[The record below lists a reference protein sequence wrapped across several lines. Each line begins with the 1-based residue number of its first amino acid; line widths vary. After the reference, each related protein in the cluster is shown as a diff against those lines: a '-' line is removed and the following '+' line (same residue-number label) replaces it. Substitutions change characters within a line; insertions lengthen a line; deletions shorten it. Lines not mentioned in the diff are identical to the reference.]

1 MLILLDKN
9 KVKIA
14 ALTQLKDYYIK
25 EKINTE
31 EVLAFSLSFADEN
44 NNLIEEE
51 CYIETEE
58 QRYIVK
64 AIKNQ
69 STLSRYECKLDLEE
83 LKSKLHLEGFNSVT
97 LTVGETIR
105 LAIAGTGWSVE
116 DKEAPARKR
125 SLKLDATNALDII
138 NKAIKKFSCEIRF
151 NTKEKIIIV
160 KEKFGNNKGVYF
172 SDQLNLKAL
181 NTTSD
186 TLDFATRMYVRG
198 KDGLTFSDINNGK
211 DYVEDFSYSNKIINV
226 LWSDARY
233 TDKESMLEDAEL
245 KIKDICKP
253 KKSYDVD
260 ILDLA
265 SIHPEYSFLS
275 YGLGDEITLL
285 SSKDKFSDKQ
295 RIVELTRYPLEPEK
309 NNAIIANTQ
318 LSFEDLQKQAEETQE
333 VVDGFINED
342 GTING
347 SKVDGLPDAEFVIED
362 GSITANKI
370 AANAITTD
378 KLNAGAVTAE
388 KIDAGAI
395 NAGHISAGTITANS
409 AIIDDLAIGTAKIAN
424 GAITNAKIEDA
435 AIDSAKI
442 DKLAVNSAHIQNAA
456 IGTAKIEDAAIT
468 NAKIGKLA
476 VGEANIANA
485 SITDAKIKNLS
496 AEKITTGDLSTDR
509 LKANVIDAINAY
521 IGDATIDSAKIGNLD
536 AHKITTGDLSADRI
550 KAGVI
555 SAINLSTD
563 TATINSAKI
572 GDLEADKIT
581 TGDISTDR
589 MKANAINAVN
599 ATIGDAVISSAKIA
613 NLDASKITTGTLN
626 ADRIK
631 AGSIDVTKINSET
644 ISAIEVSA
652 GELVANKI
660 ASGEIKVGNANIVDG
675 TISGA
680 KIVKASI
687 SEAQIAKAT
696 ITDASIKSLNANK
709 ITAGKIDA
717 TKVNISSTS
726 GKLSIADN
734 TITIKDN
741 QATPKTRVQI
751 GLDARG
757 NYGIYVLNA
766 SGQAIF
772 DSEKG
777 VLAPEGLNSNVVT
790 TDKIK
795 DEAIGSSKLNV
806 DELFVGDNAFI
817 KSLKAV
823 EIDAANITT
832 GKISSER
839 LDINGLVSFD
849 ALDKTLQ
856 PIFDVQGDK
865 TYINGG
871 MIAANTIKADKIDLL
886 SGLTV
891 NGADGKPVFAIGKV
905 DGKDG
910 VGTVEIN
917 GWLHSSNYVKGKSGY
932 SINTDGTAEINQA
945 TIRGT
950 LDVLDA
956 GVTNTGTAATDVR
969 IWAGGSYEN
978 RASAKFR
985 VNKNGD
991 LYATNATLAGILY
1004 GEIESNNLHVKDSI
1018 LTIKDKVKLSETS
1031 CSFNTDVT
1039 INNKVKYSTGNNSL
1053 ELKDTNFMVNSA
1065 QASVSIDKSSGAYGG
1080 LNVIGCSQGHHVF
1093 RGSTASDKLGTL
1105 VIDAEGNQG
1114 QRGDFSFTR
1123 KNYAEKCK
1131 VDIDG
1136 DLTICEK
1143 INSTVQQIE
1152 MRSVK
1157 NSSWDGWGFYAN

>member
-1 MLILLDKN
+1 MYSVSPIYLN
-9 KVKIA
+9 K
-14 ALTQLKDYYIK
+14 IK
-25 EKINTE
+25 EPTRTVAIKVIIGDRILDNTE
-31 EVLAFSLSFADEN
+31 VQSLN
-44 NNLIEEE
+44 
-51 CYIETEE
+51 
-58 QRYIVK
+58 
-64 AIKNQ
+64 
-69 STLSRYECKLDLEE
+69 
-83 LKSKLHLEGFNSVT
+83 
-97 LTVGETIR
+97 
-105 LAIAGTGWSVE
+105 VE
-116 DKEAPARKR
+116 Y
-125 SLKLDATNALDII
+125 T
-138 NKAIKKFSCEIRF
+138 
-151 NTKEKIIIV
+151 
-160 KEKFGNNKGVYF
+160 FGNNGIPAIGGVTSSKLSLELLRIGNTPSYF
-172 SDQLNLKAL
+172 TTQTIKPFVAIDDGIGNLMWVPL
-181 NTTSD
+181 
-186 TLDFATRMYVRG
+186 G
-198 KDGLTFSDINNGK
+198 TFYPNPDSIKRTDNKVSIECFDII
-211 DYVEDFSYSNKIINV
+211 ESYSNVKYESGLKYPTSVTNVVNELKNKYKVIFKDVVLPNVNVKVLPTGSIRDVLMIIAELLTANCLVNRDNEIEFRSFNTVEFDLDTNNYIDFTLKSDSNIKISKLICKKGE
-226 LWSDARY
+226 DIFQYGDDTGA
-233 TDKESMLEDAEL
+233 TLEFENENISSNAEL
-245 KIKDICKP
+245 KVIYDRMFPFTYPSYDLKVQGMPHLECGDIIKLTD
-253 KKSYDVD
+253 KKSV
-260 ILDLA
+260 LR
-265 SIHPEYSFLS
+265 SIPIGVHKLSFNG
-275 YGLGDEITLL
+275 GLISNISANVPST
-285 SSKDKFSDKQ
+285 
-295 RIVELTRYPLEPEK
+295 
-309 NNAIIANTQ
+309 NNSVGSTGNKSISQTANTA
-318 LSFEDLQKQAEETQE
+318 L
-333 VVDGFINED
+333 INSIKANEILA
-342 GTING
+342 GN
-347 SKVDGLPDAEFVIED
+347 
-362 GSITANKI
+362 ITADNL
-370 AANAITTD
+370 AANCITAD
-378 KLNAGAVTAE
+378 
-388 KIDAGAI
+388 KIDAKAITADKIKAVVIEAI
-395 NAGHISAGTITANS
+395 NAS
-409 AIIDDLAIGTAKIAN
+409 
-424 GAITNAKIEDA
+424 IEEA
-435 AIDSAKI
+435 TIDSAKI
-442 DKLAVNSAHIQNAA
+442 DVAEIASIVAKDLVVGNAQITDLEA
-456 IGTAKIEDAAIT
+456 EKIKTGNLIADVMKANAIT
-468 NAKIGKLA
+468 AINLNASNATIDSAKIG
-476 VGEANIANA
+476 
-485 SITDAKIKNLS
+485 NLS
-496 AEKITTGDLSTDR
+496 ADKMAT
-509 LKANVIDAINAY
+509 NVIDAINAY

-536 AHKITTGDLSADRI
+536 ANKITTGDLSADRI

-599 ATIGDAVISSAKIA
+599 ATIGSAVISAAKIA
-613 NLDASKITTGTLN
+613 NLDASKITTGTLS

-631 AGSIDVTKINSET
+631 AGSIDATKINSET

-680 KIVKASI
+680 KIAKASI

-741 QATPKTRVQI
+741 QVTPRTRVQI

-772 DSEKG
+772 DSERG
-777 VLAPEGLNSNVVT
+777 ILAPEGLNSNVVT

-795 DEAIGSSKLNV
+795 DEAIGSSKLNI

-839 LDINGLVSFD
+839 LDVNGLVSFD

-1053 ELKDTNFMVNSA
+1053 ELKDTNFIVNSA

>member
-1 MLILLDKN
+1 MYSVSPIYLN
-9 KVKIA
+9 K
-14 ALTQLKDYYIK
+14 IK
-25 EKINTE
+25 EPTRTVAIKVIIGDRILDNTE
-31 EVLAFSLSFADEN
+31 VQSLN
-44 NNLIEEE
+44 
-51 CYIETEE
+51 
-58 QRYIVK
+58 
-64 AIKNQ
+64 
-69 STLSRYECKLDLEE
+69 
-83 LKSKLHLEGFNSVT
+83 
-97 LTVGETIR
+97 
-105 LAIAGTGWSVE
+105 VE
-116 DKEAPARKR
+116 Y
-125 SLKLDATNALDII
+125 T
-138 NKAIKKFSCEIRF
+138 
-151 NTKEKIIIV
+151 
-160 KEKFGNNKGVYF
+160 FGNNGIPAIGGVTSSKLSLELLRIGNTPSYF
-172 SDQLNLKAL
+172 TTQTIKPSVAIDDGIGNLMWVPL
-181 NTTSD
+181 
-186 TLDFATRMYVRG
+186 G
-198 KDGLTFSDINNGK
+198 TFYPNPDSIKRTDNKVSIECFDII
-211 DYVEDFSYSNKIINV
+211 ESYSNVKYESGLKYPTSVTNVVNELKNKYKVIFKDVVLPNVNVKVLPTGSIRDVLMIIAELLTANCLVNRDNEIEFRSFNTVEFDLDTNNYIDFTLKSDSNIKISKLICKKGE
-226 LWSDARY
+226 DIFQYGDDTGA
-233 TDKESMLEDAEL
+233 TLEFENENISSNAEL
-245 KIKDICKP
+245 KVIYDRMFPFTYPSYDLKVQGMPHLECGDIIKLTD
-253 KKSYDVD
+253 KKSV
-260 ILDLA
+260 LR
-265 SIHPEYSFLS
+265 SIPIGVHKLSFNG
-275 YGLGDEITLL
+275 GLISNISANVPST
-285 SSKDKFSDKQ
+285 
-295 RIVELTRYPLEPEK
+295 
-309 NNAIIANTQ
+309 NNSVGSTGNKSISQTANTA
-318 LSFEDLQKQAEETQE
+318 L
-333 VVDGFINED
+333 INSIKANEILA
-342 GTING
+342 GN
-347 SKVDGLPDAEFVIED
+347 
-362 GSITANKI
+362 ITADNL
-370 AANAITTD
+370 AANCITAD
-378 KLNAGAVTAE
+378 
-388 KIDAGAI
+388 KIDAKAITADKIKAVVIEAI
-395 NAGHISAGTITANS
+395 NAS
-409 AIIDDLAIGTAKIAN
+409 
-424 GAITNAKIEDA
+424 IEEA
-435 AIDSAKI
+435 TIDSAKI
-442 DKLAVNSAHIQNAA
+442 DVAEIASIVAKDLVVGNAQITDLEA
-456 IGTAKIEDAAIT
+456 EKIKTGNLIADVMKANAIT
-468 NAKIGKLA
+468 AINLNASNATIDSAKIG
-476 VGEANIANA
+476 
-485 SITDAKIKNLS
+485 NLS
-496 AEKITTGDLSTDR
+496 SDKMST
-509 LKANVIDAINAY
+509 NVIDAINAY

-572 GDLEADKIT
+572 GNLSADKIT

-631 AGSIDVTKINSET
+631 AGSIDATKINSET

-652 GELVANKI
+652 GKLVANKI

-680 KIVKASI
+680 KIAKASI

-772 DSEKG
+772 DSERG
-777 VLAPEGLNSNVVT
+777 ILAPEGLNSNVVT
-790 TDKIK
+790 TDKIR
-795 DEAIGSSKLNV
+795 DEAIGSSKLNI

-891 NGADGKPVFAIGKV
+891 NGVDGKPVFAIGKV
-905 DGKDG
+905 DGEDG
-910 VGTVEIN
+910 IGTVEIN

-956 GVTNTGTAATDVR
+956 GVTNTGTATTDVR

>member
-1 MLILLDKN
+1 MYSVSPIYLN
-9 KVKIA
+9 K
-14 ALTQLKDYYIK
+14 IK
-25 EKINTE
+25 EPTRTVAIKVIIGDRILDNTE
-31 EVLAFSLSFADEN
+31 VQSLN
-44 NNLIEEE
+44 
-51 CYIETEE
+51 
-58 QRYIVK
+58 
-64 AIKNQ
+64 
-69 STLSRYECKLDLEE
+69 
-83 LKSKLHLEGFNSVT
+83 
-97 LTVGETIR
+97 
-105 LAIAGTGWSVE
+105 VE
-116 DKEAPARKR
+116 Y
-125 SLKLDATNALDII
+125 T
-138 NKAIKKFSCEIRF
+138 
-151 NTKEKIIIV
+151 
-160 KEKFGNNKGVYF
+160 FGNNGIPAIGGVTSSKLSLELLRIGNTPSYF
-172 SDQLNLKAL
+172 TTQTIKPSVAIDDGIGNLMWVPL
-181 NTTSD
+181 
-186 TLDFATRMYVRG
+186 G
-198 KDGLTFSDINNGK
+198 TFYPNPDSIKRTDNKISIECFDII
-211 DYVEDFSYSNKIINV
+211 ESYSNVKYESGLKYPTSVTNVVNELKNKYKVIFKDAVLPNVNVKVLPTGSIRDVLMIIAELLTANCLVNRDNEIEFRSFNTVEFDLDTNNYIDFTLKSDSNIKISKLICKKGE
-226 LWSDARY
+226 DIFQYGDDTGA
-233 TDKESMLEDAEL
+233 TLEFENENISSNAEL
-245 KIKDICKP
+245 KVIYDRMFPFTYPSYDLKVQGMPHLECGDIIKLTD
-253 KKSYDVD
+253 KKS
-260 ILDLA
+260 ILR
-265 SIHPEYSFLS
+265 SIPIGVHKLSFNG
-275 YGLGDEITLL
+275 GLISNISANVPST
-285 SSKDKFSDKQ
+285 
-295 RIVELTRYPLEPEK
+295 
-309 NNAIIANTQ
+309 NNSVGSTGNKSISQTANTA
-318 LSFEDLQKQAEETQE
+318 L
-333 VVDGFINED
+333 INSIKANEILA
-342 GTING
+342 GN
-347 SKVDGLPDAEFVIED
+347 
-362 GSITANKI
+362 ITADNL
-370 AANAITTD
+370 AANCITAD
-378 KLNAGAVTAE
+378 
-388 KIDAGAI
+388 KIDAKAITADKIKAVVIEAI
-395 NAGHISAGTITANS
+395 NAS
-409 AIIDDLAIGTAKIAN
+409 
-424 GAITNAKIEDA
+424 IEEA
-435 AIDSAKI
+435 TIDSAKI
-442 DKLAVNSAHIQNAA
+442 DVAEIASIVAKDLVVGNAQITDLEA
-456 IGTAKIEDAAIT
+456 EKIKTGNLIADVMKANAIT
-468 NAKIGKLA
+468 AINLNASNATIDSAKIG
-476 VGEANIANA
+476 
-485 SITDAKIKNLS
+485 NLS
-496 AEKITTGDLSTDR
+496 ADKMST
-509 LKANVIDAINAY
+509 NVIDAINAY

-536 AHKITTGDLSADRI
+536 ANKIITGDLSADRI

-572 GDLEADKIT
+572 GNLSADKIT

-631 AGSIDVTKINSET
+631 AGSIDVTKINSKT

-709 ITAGKIDA
+709 ITTGKIDA

-856 PIFDVQGDK
+856 PIFNVQGDK

-905 DGKDG
+905 DGEDG
-910 VGTVEIN
+910 IGTVEIN

>member
-1 MLILLDKN
+1 MYSVSPIYLN
-9 KVKIA
+9 K
-14 ALTQLKDYYIK
+14 IK
-25 EKINTE
+25 EPTRTVAIKVIIGDRILDNTE
-31 EVLAFSLSFADEN
+31 VQSLN
-44 NNLIEEE
+44 
-51 CYIETEE
+51 
-58 QRYIVK
+58 
-64 AIKNQ
+64 
-69 STLSRYECKLDLEE
+69 
-83 LKSKLHLEGFNSVT
+83 
-97 LTVGETIR
+97 
-105 LAIAGTGWSVE
+105 VE
-116 DKEAPARKR
+116 Y
-125 SLKLDATNALDII
+125 T
-138 NKAIKKFSCEIRF
+138 
-151 NTKEKIIIV
+151 
-160 KEKFGNNKGVYF
+160 FGNNGIPAIGGVTSSKLSLELLRIGNTPSYF
-172 SDQLNLKAL
+172 TTQTIKPSVAIDDGIGNLMWVPL
-181 NTTSD
+181 
-186 TLDFATRMYVRG
+186 G
-198 KDGLTFSDINNGK
+198 TFYPNPDSIKRTDNKVSIECFDII
-211 DYVEDFSYSNKIINV
+211 ESYSNVKYESGLKYPTSVTNVVNELKNKYKVIFKDVVLPNVNVKVLPTGSIRDVLMIIAELLTANCLVNRDNEIEFRSFNTVEFDLDTNNYIDFTLKSDSNIKISKLICKKGE
-226 LWSDARY
+226 DIFQYGDDTGA
-233 TDKESMLEDAEL
+233 TLEFENENIVSNAEL
-245 KIKDICKP
+245 KVIYDRMFPFTYSSYDLKVQGMPHLECGDIIKLTD
-253 KKSYDVD
+253 KKSV
-260 ILDLA
+260 LR
-265 SIHPEYSFLS
+265 SIPIGVHKLSFNG
-275 YGLGDEITLL
+275 GLISNISANVPST
-285 SSKDKFSDKQ
+285 
-295 RIVELTRYPLEPEK
+295 
-309 NNAIIANTQ
+309 NNSVGSTGNKSISQTANTA
-318 LSFEDLQKQAEETQE
+318 L
-333 VVDGFINED
+333 INSIKANEILA
-342 GTING
+342 GN
-347 SKVDGLPDAEFVIED
+347 
-362 GSITANKI
+362 ITADNLAANCITADKI
-370 AANAITTD
+370 DANAITAD
-378 KLNAGAVTAE
+378 KIKAVVIE
-388 KIDAGAI
+388 AI
-395 NAGHISAGTITANS
+395 NAS
-409 AIIDDLAIGTAKIAN
+409 
-424 GAITNAKIEDA
+424 IEEA
-435 AIDSAKI
+435 TIDSAKI
-442 DKLAVNSAHIQNAA
+442 DVAEIASIVAKDLVVGNAQITDLEA
-456 IGTAKIEDAAIT
+456 EKIKTGNLIADVMKANAIT
-468 NAKIGKLA
+468 AINLNASNATIDSAKIG
-476 VGEANIANA
+476 
-485 SITDAKIKNLS
+485 NLS
-496 AEKITTGDLSTDR
+496 ADKMAT
-509 LKANVIDAINAY
+509 NVIDAINAY

-536 AHKITTGDLSADRI
+536 ANKIITGDLSADRI

-631 AGSIDVTKINSET
+631 AGSIDATKINSET

-680 KIVKASI
+680 KIAKASI

-709 ITAGKIDA
+709 ITTGKIDA

-777 VLAPEGLNSNVVT
+777 ILAPEGLNSNVVT

-856 PIFDVQGDK
+856 PIFNVQGDK

>member
-1 MLILLDKN
+1 MYSVSPIYLN
-9 KVKIA
+9 K
-14 ALTQLKDYYIK
+14 IK
-25 EKINTE
+25 EPTRTVAIKVIIGDRILDNTE
-31 EVLAFSLSFADEN
+31 VQSLN
-44 NNLIEEE
+44 
-51 CYIETEE
+51 
-58 QRYIVK
+58 
-64 AIKNQ
+64 
-69 STLSRYECKLDLEE
+69 
-83 LKSKLHLEGFNSVT
+83 
-97 LTVGETIR
+97 
-105 LAIAGTGWSVE
+105 VE
-116 DKEAPARKR
+116 Y
-125 SLKLDATNALDII
+125 T
-138 NKAIKKFSCEIRF
+138 
-151 NTKEKIIIV
+151 
-160 KEKFGNNKGVYF
+160 FGNNGIPAIGGVTSSKLSLELLRIGNTPSYF
-172 SDQLNLKAL
+172 TTQTIKPSVAIDDGIGNLMWVPLGIFYPNPDSIKRTD
-181 NTTSD
+181 NKISIEC
-186 TLDFATRMYVRG
+186 F
-198 KDGLTFSDINNGK
+198 DII
-211 DYVEDFSYSNKIINV
+211 ESYSNVKYESGLKYPTSVTNVVNELKNKYKVIFKDAVLPNVNVKVLPTGSIRDVLMIIAELLTANCLVNRDNEIEFRSFNTVEFDLDTNNYIDFTLKSDSNIKISKLICKKGE
-226 LWSDARY
+226 DIFQYGDDTGA
-233 TDKESMLEDAEL
+233 TLEFENENISSNAEL
-245 KIKDICKP
+245 KVIYDRMFPFTYPSYDLKVQGMPHLECGDIIKLTD
-253 KKSYDVD
+253 KKSV
-260 ILDLA
+260 LR
-265 SIHPEYSFLS
+265 SIPIGVHKLSFNG
-275 YGLGDEITLL
+275 GLISNISANVPST
-285 SSKDKFSDKQ
+285 
-295 RIVELTRYPLEPEK
+295 
-309 NNAIIANTQ
+309 NNSVGSTGNKSISQTANTA
-318 LSFEDLQKQAEETQE
+318 L
-333 VVDGFINED
+333 INSIKANEILA
-342 GTING
+342 GN
-347 SKVDGLPDAEFVIED
+347 
-362 GSITANKI
+362 ITADNL
-370 AANAITTD
+370 AANCITAD
-378 KLNAGAVTAE
+378 
-388 KIDAGAI
+388 KIDAKAITADKIKAVVIEAI
-395 NAGHISAGTITANS
+395 NAS
-409 AIIDDLAIGTAKIAN
+409 
-424 GAITNAKIEDA
+424 IEEA
-435 AIDSAKI
+435 TIDSAKI
-442 DKLAVNSAHIQNAA
+442 DVAEIASIVAKDLVVGNAQITDLEA
-456 IGTAKIEDAAIT
+456 EKIKTGNLIADVMKANAIT
-468 NAKIGKLA
+468 AINLNASNATIDSAKIG
-476 VGEANIANA
+476 
-485 SITDAKIKNLS
+485 NLS
-496 AEKITTGDLSTDR
+496 ADKMST
-509 LKANVIDAINAY
+509 NVIDAINAY

-536 AHKITTGDLSADRI
+536 ANKIITGDLSADRI

-572 GDLEADKIT
+572 GNLSADKIT

-599 ATIGDAVISSAKIA
+599 ATIGSAVISAAKIA
-613 NLDASKITTGTLN
+613 NLDASKITTGTLS

-631 AGSIDVTKINSET
+631 AGSIDATKINSET

-680 KIVKASI
+680 KIAKASI
-687 SEAQIAKAT
+687 SEAEIAKAT

-777 VLAPEGLNSNVVT
+777 ILTPEGLNNNVVT
-790 TDKIK
+790 TDKIR
-795 DEAIGSSKLNV
+795 DEAIGSSKLNI

-905 DGKDG
+905 DGKDDI
-910 VGTVEIN
+910 GTVEIN

-1031 CSFNTDVT
+1031 CSFNADIT

-1065 QASVSIDKSSGAYGG
+1065 QASVSIDKGSGAYGG
-1080 LNVIGCSQGHHVF
+1080 LNIIGCSQGHHVF

>member
-1 MLILLDKN
+1 MYSVSPIYLN
-9 KVKIA
+9 K
-14 ALTQLKDYYIK
+14 IK
-25 EKINTE
+25 EPTRTVAIKVIIGDRILDNTE
-31 EVLAFSLSFADEN
+31 VQSLN
-44 NNLIEEE
+44 
-51 CYIETEE
+51 
-58 QRYIVK
+58 
-64 AIKNQ
+64 
-69 STLSRYECKLDLEE
+69 
-83 LKSKLHLEGFNSVT
+83 
-97 LTVGETIR
+97 
-105 LAIAGTGWSVE
+105 VE
-116 DKEAPARKR
+116 Y
-125 SLKLDATNALDII
+125 T
-138 NKAIKKFSCEIRF
+138 
-151 NTKEKIIIV
+151 
-160 KEKFGNNKGVYF
+160 FGNNGIPAIGGVTSSKLSLELLRIGNTPSYF
-172 SDQLNLKAL
+172 TTQTIKPSVAIDDGIGNLMWVPL
-181 NTTSD
+181 
-186 TLDFATRMYVRG
+186 G
-198 KDGLTFSDINNGK
+198 TFYPNPDSIKRTDNKVSIECFDII
-211 DYVEDFSYSNKIINV
+211 ESYSNVKYESGLKYPTSVTNVVNELKNKYKVIFKDVVLPNVNVKVLPTGSIRDVLMIIAELLTANCLVNRDNEIEFRSFNTVEFDLDTNNYIDFTLKSDSNIKISKLICKKGE
-226 LWSDARY
+226 DIFQYGDDTGA
-233 TDKESMLEDAEL
+233 TLEFENENIVSNAEL
-245 KIKDICKP
+245 KVIYDRMFPFTYSSYDLKVQGMPHLECGDIIKLTD
-253 KKSYDVD
+253 KKSV
-260 ILDLA
+260 LR
-265 SIHPEYSFLS
+265 SIPIGVHKLSFNG
-275 YGLGDEITLL
+275 GLISNISANVPST
-285 SSKDKFSDKQ
+285 
-295 RIVELTRYPLEPEK
+295 
-309 NNAIIANTQ
+309 NNSVGSTGNKSISQTANTA
-318 LSFEDLQKQAEETQE
+318 L
-333 VVDGFINED
+333 INSIKANEILA
-342 GTING
+342 GN
-347 SKVDGLPDAEFVIED
+347 
-362 GSITANKI
+362 ITADNL
-370 AANAITTD
+370 AANCITAD
-378 KLNAGAVTAE
+378 
-388 KIDAGAI
+388 KIDAKAITADKIKAVVIEAI
-395 NAGHISAGTITANS
+395 NAS
-409 AIIDDLAIGTAKIAN
+409 
-424 GAITNAKIEDA
+424 IEEA
-435 AIDSAKI
+435 TIDSAKI
-442 DKLAVNSAHIQNAA
+442 DVAEIASIVAKDLVVGNAQITDLEA
-456 IGTAKIEDAAIT
+456 EKIKTGNLIADVMKANAIT
-468 NAKIGKLA
+468 AINLNASNATIDSAKIG
-476 VGEANIANA
+476 
-485 SITDAKIKNLS
+485 NLS
-496 AEKITTGDLSTDR
+496 ADKMST
-509 LKANVIDAINAY
+509 NVIDAINAY

-536 AHKITTGDLSADRI
+536 ANKIITGDLSADRI

-631 AGSIDVTKINSET
+631 AGSIDATKINSET

-680 KIVKASI
+680 KIAKASI

-741 QATPKTRVQI
+741 QATPRTRVQI

-777 VLAPEGLNSNVVT
+777 ILAPEGLNSNVVT

-795 DEAIGSSKLNV
+795 DEAIGSSKLNI

-956 GVTNTGTAATDVR
+956 GVTNTGTATTDVR

>member
-1 MLILLDKN
+1 MYSVSPIYLN
-9 KVKIA
+9 K
-14 ALTQLKDYYIK
+14 IK
-25 EKINTE
+25 EPTRTVAIKVIIGDRILDNTE
-31 EVLAFSLSFADEN
+31 VQSLN
-44 NNLIEEE
+44 
-51 CYIETEE
+51 
-58 QRYIVK
+58 
-64 AIKNQ
+64 
-69 STLSRYECKLDLEE
+69 
-83 LKSKLHLEGFNSVT
+83 
-97 LTVGETIR
+97 
-105 LAIAGTGWSVE
+105 VE
-116 DKEAPARKR
+116 Y
-125 SLKLDATNALDII
+125 T
-138 NKAIKKFSCEIRF
+138 
-151 NTKEKIIIV
+151 
-160 KEKFGNNKGVYF
+160 FGNNGIPAIGGVTSSKLSLELLRIGNTPSYF
-172 SDQLNLKAL
+172 TTQTIKPSVAIDDGIGNLMWVPL
-181 NTTSD
+181 
-186 TLDFATRMYVRG
+186 G
-198 KDGLTFSDINNGK
+198 TFYPNPDSIKRTDNKVSIECFDIIEN
-211 DYVEDFSYSNKIINV
+211 YSNVKYESGLKYPTSVTNVVNELKNKYKVIFKDAVLPNVNVKVLPTGSIRDALMIIAELLTANCLVNRDNEIEFRSFNTVEFDLDTNNYIDFTLKSDSNIKISKLICKKGEDIFQCGDDTGATLEFEN
-226 LWSDARY
+226 
-233 TDKESMLEDAEL
+233 ESISSNAEL
-245 KIKDICKP
+245 KVIYDRMFPFTYPSYDLKVQGMPHLECGDIVKLTD
-253 KKSYDVD
+253 KKSV
-260 ILDLA
+260 LR
-265 SIHPEYSFLS
+265 SIPIGVHKLSFNG
-275 YGLGDEITLL
+275 GLISNISVNVPST
-285 SSKDKFSDKQ
+285 
-295 RIVELTRYPLEPEK
+295 
-309 NNAIIANTQ
+309 NNSVGSTGNKSISQTANTA
-318 LSFEDLQKQAEETQE
+318 L
-333 VVDGFINED
+333 INSIKANEILA
-342 GTING
+342 GN
-347 SKVDGLPDAEFVIED
+347 
-362 GSITANKI
+362 ITADNL
-370 AANAITTD
+370 AANCITAD
-378 KLNAGAVTAE
+378 
-388 KIDAGAI
+388 KIDAKAITADKIKAVVIEAI
-395 NAGHISAGTITANS
+395 NAS
-409 AIIDDLAIGTAKIAN
+409 
-424 GAITNAKIEDA
+424 IEEA
-435 AIDSAKI
+435 TIDSAKI
-442 DKLAVNSAHIQNAA
+442 DVAEIASIVAKDLVVGNAQITDLEA
-456 IGTAKIEDAAIT
+456 EKIKTGNLIADVMKANAIT
-468 NAKIGKLA
+468 AINLNASNATIDSAKIG
-476 VGEANIANA
+476 
-485 SITDAKIKNLS
+485 NLS
-496 AEKITTGDLSTDR
+496 ADKMST
-509 LKANVIDAINAY
+509 NVIDAINAY

-536 AHKITTGDLSADRI
+536 ANKIITGDLSADRI

-572 GDLEADKIT
+572 GNLSADKIT
-581 TGDISTDR
+581 TGDIDTDR

-599 ATIGDAVISSAKIA
+599 ATIGSAVISAAKIA
-613 NLDASKITTGTLN
+613 NLDASKITTGTLS

-631 AGSIDVTKINSET
+631 AGSIDATKINSET

-680 KIVKASI
+680 KIAKASI

-726 GKLSIADN
+726 GELSIADN

-772 DSEKG
+772 DSERG
-777 VLAPEGLNSNVVT
+777 ILAPEGLNNNVVT

-839 LDINGLVSFD
+839 LDINGLVTFD

-905 DGKDG
+905 DGEDG
-910 VGTVEIN
+910 IGTVEIN

-1065 QASVSIDKSSGAYGG
+1065 QASVLIDRGSGAFGG

-1143 INSTVQQIE
+1143 ISSTVQQIE

>member
-1 MLILLDKN
+1 MYSVSPIYLN
-9 KVKIA
+9 K
-14 ALTQLKDYYIK
+14 IK
-25 EKINTE
+25 EPTRTVAIKVIIGDRILDNTE
-31 EVLAFSLSFADEN
+31 VQSLN
-44 NNLIEEE
+44 
-51 CYIETEE
+51 
-58 QRYIVK
+58 
-64 AIKNQ
+64 
-69 STLSRYECKLDLEE
+69 
-83 LKSKLHLEGFNSVT
+83 
-97 LTVGETIR
+97 
-105 LAIAGTGWSVE
+105 VE
-116 DKEAPARKR
+116 Y
-125 SLKLDATNALDII
+125 T
-138 NKAIKKFSCEIRF
+138 
-151 NTKEKIIIV
+151 
-160 KEKFGNNKGVYF
+160 FGNNGIPAIGGVTSSKLSLELLRIGNTPSYF
-172 SDQLNLKAL
+172 TTQTIKPSVAIDDGIGNLMWVPL
-181 NTTSD
+181 
-186 TLDFATRMYVRG
+186 G
-198 KDGLTFSDINNGK
+198 TFYPNPDSIKRTDNKVSIECFDII
-211 DYVEDFSYSNKIINV
+211 ESYSNVKYESGLKYPTSVTNVVNELKNKYKVIFKDVVLPNVNVKVLPTGSIRDVLMIIAELLTANCLVNRDNEIEFRSFNIVEFNLDTNNYIDFTLKSDSNIKISKLICKKGE
-226 LWSDARY
+226 DIFQYGDDTGA
-233 TDKESMLEDAEL
+233 TLEFENENISSNAEL
-245 KIKDICKP
+245 KVIYDRMFPFTYPSYDLKVQGMPHLECGDIIKLTD
-253 KKSYDVD
+253 KKS
-260 ILDLA
+260 ILR
-265 SIHPEYSFLS
+265 SIPIGAHKLSFNG
-275 YGLGDEITLL
+275 GLISNISANVPSTNNSVGSTGNKSISQTA
-285 SSKDKFSDKQ
+285 
-295 RIVELTRYPLEPEK
+295 
-309 NNAIIANTQ
+309 NNALINSIKANEI
-318 LSFEDLQKQAEETQE
+318 LA
-333 VVDGFINED
+333 GN
-342 GTING
+342 
-347 SKVDGLPDAEFVIED
+347 
-362 GSITANKI
+362 ITADNL
-370 AANAITTD
+370 AANCITAD
-378 KLNAGAVTAE
+378 
-388 KIDAGAI
+388 KIDAKAITADKIKAVVIEAI
-395 NAGHISAGTITANS
+395 NAS
-409 AIIDDLAIGTAKIAN
+409 
-424 GAITNAKIEDA
+424 IEEA
-435 AIDSAKI
+435 TIDSAKI
-442 DKLAVNSAHIQNAA
+442 DVAEIASIVAKDLVVGNAQITDLEA
-456 IGTAKIEDAAIT
+456 EKIKTGNLIADVMKANAIT
-468 NAKIGKLA
+468 AINLNSSNATIDSAKIG
-476 VGEANIANA
+476 
-485 SITDAKIKNLS
+485 NLS
-496 AEKITTGDLSTDR
+496 ADKMST
-509 LKANVIDAINAY
+509 NVIDAINAY

-536 AHKITTGDLSADRI
+536 ANKIITGDLSADRI

-572 GDLEADKIT
+572 GDLEAHKIT

-631 AGSIDVTKINSET
+631 AGSIDATKINSET

-680 KIVKASI
+680 KIAKASI

-741 QATPKTRVQI
+741 QTTPKTRVQI

-777 VLAPEGLNSNVVT
+777 VLAPEGLNSDVVT

-1080 LNVIGCSQGHHVF
+1080 LNVIGCSQGHHVL

>member
-1 MLILLDKN
+1 MYSVSPIYLN
-9 KVKIA
+9 K
-14 ALTQLKDYYIK
+14 IK
-25 EKINTE
+25 EPTRTVAIKVIIGDRILDNTE
-31 EVLAFSLSFADEN
+31 VQSLN
-44 NNLIEEE
+44 
-51 CYIETEE
+51 
-58 QRYIVK
+58 
-64 AIKNQ
+64 
-69 STLSRYECKLDLEE
+69 
-83 LKSKLHLEGFNSVT
+83 
-97 LTVGETIR
+97 
-105 LAIAGTGWSVE
+105 VE
-116 DKEAPARKR
+116 Y
-125 SLKLDATNALDII
+125 T
-138 NKAIKKFSCEIRF
+138 
-151 NTKEKIIIV
+151 
-160 KEKFGNNKGVYF
+160 FGNNGIPAIGGVTSSKLSLELLRIGNTPSYF
-172 SDQLNLKAL
+172 TTQTIKPSVAIDDGIGNLMWVPL
-181 NTTSD
+181 
-186 TLDFATRMYVRG
+186 G
-198 KDGLTFSDINNGK
+198 TFYPNPDSIKRTDNKVSIECFDII
-211 DYVEDFSYSNKIINV
+211 ESYSNVKYESGLKYPTSVTNVVNELKNKYKVIFKDAVLPNINV
-226 LWSDARY
+226 KVLPTGSIRDVLMIIAELLTANCLVNRDNEIEFRSFNTVEFDLDTNNYIDFTLKSDSNIKISKLICKKGEDIFQYGDDTGA
-233 TDKESMLEDAEL
+233 TLEFENENISSNAEL
-245 KIKDICKP
+245 KVIYDRMFPFTYPSYDLKVQGMPHLECGDIIKLTD
-253 KKSYDVD
+253 KKSV
-260 ILDLA
+260 LR
-265 SIHPEYSFLS
+265 SIPIGVHKLSFNG
-275 YGLGDEITLL
+275 GLI
-285 SSKDKFSDKQ
+285 SNISANVPSA
-295 RIVELTRYPLEPEK
+295 
-309 NNAIIANTQ
+309 NNSVGSTGNKSISQTANTA
-318 LSFEDLQKQAEETQE
+318 L
-333 VVDGFINED
+333 INSIKANEILA
-342 GTING
+342 GN
-347 SKVDGLPDAEFVIED
+347 
-362 GSITANKI
+362 ITADNL
-370 AANAITTD
+370 AANCITAD
-378 KLNAGAVTAE
+378 
-388 KIDAGAI
+388 KIDAKAITADKIKAVVIEAI
-395 NAGHISAGTITANS
+395 NAS
-409 AIIDDLAIGTAKIAN
+409 
-424 GAITNAKIEDA
+424 IEEA
-435 AIDSAKI
+435 TIDSAKI
-442 DKLAVNSAHIQNAA
+442 DVAEIASIVAKDLVVGNAQITDLEA
-456 IGTAKIEDAAIT
+456 EKIKTGNLIADVMKANAIT
-468 NAKIGKLA
+468 AINLNASNATIDSAKIG
-476 VGEANIANA
+476 
-485 SITDAKIKNLS
+485 NLS
-496 AEKITTGDLSTDR
+496 ADKMST
-509 LKANVIDAINAY
+509 NVIDAINAY

-536 AHKITTGDLSADRI
+536 ANKIITGDLSADRI

-572 GDLEADKIT
+572 GNLSADKIT
-581 TGDISTDR
+581 TGDIDTDR

-599 ATIGDAVISSAKIA
+599 ATIGSAVISAAKIA
-613 NLDASKITTGTLN
+613 DLDASKITTGTLS

-631 AGSIDVTKINSET
+631 AGSIDATKINSET

-680 KIVKASI
+680 KIAKASI

-790 TDKIK
+790 TDKIR
-795 DEAIGSSKLNV
+795 DEAIGSSKLNI

-905 DGKDG
+905 DGEDG
-910 VGTVEIN
+910 IGTVEIN

>member
-1 MLILLDKN
+1 MYSVSPIYLN
-9 KVKIA
+9 K
-14 ALTQLKDYYIK
+14 IK
-25 EKINTE
+25 EPTRTVAIKVIIGDRILDNTE
-31 EVLAFSLSFADEN
+31 VQSLN
-44 NNLIEEE
+44 
-51 CYIETEE
+51 
-58 QRYIVK
+58 
-64 AIKNQ
+64 
-69 STLSRYECKLDLEE
+69 
-83 LKSKLHLEGFNSVT
+83 
-97 LTVGETIR
+97 
-105 LAIAGTGWSVE
+105 VE
-116 DKEAPARKR
+116 Y
-125 SLKLDATNALDII
+125 T
-138 NKAIKKFSCEIRF
+138 
-151 NTKEKIIIV
+151 
-160 KEKFGNNKGVYF
+160 FGNNGIPAIGGVTSSKLSLELLRIGNTPSYF
-172 SDQLNLKAL
+172 TTQTIKPSVAIDDGIGNLMWVPL
-181 NTTSD
+181 
-186 TLDFATRMYVRG
+186 G
-198 KDGLTFSDINNGK
+198 TFYPNPDSIKRTDNKISIECFDII
-211 DYVEDFSYSNKIINV
+211 ESYSNVKYESGLKYPTSVTNVVNELKNKYKVIFKDTVLPNVNVKVLPTGSIRDVLMIIAELLTANCLVNRDNEIEFRSFNTVEFDLDTNNYIDFTLKSDSNIKISKLICKKGEDIFQCGDDTGATLEFENESISSNTELKV
-226 LWSDARY
+226 IYDRMFPFTYPSYDLKVQGMPHLECGDIIKL
-233 TDKESMLEDAEL
+233 TDK
-245 KIKDICKP
+245 
-253 KKSYDVD
+253 KSV
-260 ILDLA
+260 LR
-265 SIHPEYSFLS
+265 SIPIGVHKLSFNG
-275 YGLGDEITLL
+275 GLISNISANVPST
-285 SSKDKFSDKQ
+285 
-295 RIVELTRYPLEPEK
+295 
-309 NNAIIANTQ
+309 NNSVGSTGNKSISQTANTA
-318 LSFEDLQKQAEETQE
+318 L
-333 VVDGFINED
+333 INSIKANEILA
-342 GTING
+342 GN
-347 SKVDGLPDAEFVIED
+347 
-362 GSITANKI
+362 ITADNL
-370 AANAITTD
+370 AANCITAD
-378 KLNAGAVTAE
+378 
-388 KIDAGAI
+388 KIDAKAITADKIKAVVIEAI
-395 NAGHISAGTITANS
+395 NAS
-409 AIIDDLAIGTAKIAN
+409 
-424 GAITNAKIEDA
+424 IEEA
-435 AIDSAKI
+435 TIDSAKI
-442 DKLAVNSAHIQNAA
+442 DVAEIASIVAKDLVVGNAQITDLEA
-456 IGTAKIEDAAIT
+456 EKIKTGNLIADVMKANAIT
-468 NAKIGKLA
+468 AINLNASNATIDSAKIG
-476 VGEANIANA
+476 
-485 SITDAKIKNLS
+485 NLS
-496 AEKITTGDLSTDR
+496 SDKMST
-509 LKANVIDAINAY
+509 NVIDAINAY

-572 GDLEADKIT
+572 GNLSADKIT

-631 AGSIDVTKINSET
+631 AGSIDATKINSET

-652 GELVANKI
+652 GKLVANKI

-675 TISGA
+675 AISGA
-680 KIVKASI
+680 KIAKASI

-772 DSEKG
+772 DSERG
-777 VLAPEGLNSNVVT
+777 ILAPEGLNSNVVT

-905 DGKDG
+905 DGEDG
-910 VGTVEIN
+910 IGTVEIN

>member
-1 MLILLDKN
+1 MYSVSPIYLN
-9 KVKIA
+9 K
-14 ALTQLKDYYIK
+14 IK
-25 EKINTE
+25 EPTRTVAIKVIIGDRILDNTE
-31 EVLAFSLSFADEN
+31 VQSLN
-44 NNLIEEE
+44 
-51 CYIETEE
+51 
-58 QRYIVK
+58 
-64 AIKNQ
+64 
-69 STLSRYECKLDLEE
+69 
-83 LKSKLHLEGFNSVT
+83 
-97 LTVGETIR
+97 
-105 LAIAGTGWSVE
+105 VE
-116 DKEAPARKR
+116 Y
-125 SLKLDATNALDII
+125 T
-138 NKAIKKFSCEIRF
+138 
-151 NTKEKIIIV
+151 
-160 KEKFGNNKGVYF
+160 FGNNGIPAIGGVTSSKLSLELLRIGNTPSYF
-172 SDQLNLKAL
+172 TTQTIKPSVAIDDGIGNLMWVPL
-181 NTTSD
+181 
-186 TLDFATRMYVRG
+186 G
-198 KDGLTFSDINNGK
+198 TFYPNPDSIKRTDNKVSIECFDII
-211 DYVEDFSYSNKIINV
+211 ESYSNVKYESGLKYPTSVTNVVNELKNKYKVIFKDVVLPNVNVKVLPTGSIRDVLMIIAELLTANCLVNRDNEIEFRSFNTVEFDLDTNNYIDFTLKSDSNIKISKLICKKGEDIFQCGDDTGATLEFEN
-226 LWSDARY
+226 
-233 TDKESMLEDAEL
+233 ESISSNAEL
-245 KIKDICKP
+245 KVIYDRMFPFTYPSYDLKVQGMPHLECGDIIKLTD
-253 KKSYDVD
+253 KKSV
-260 ILDLA
+260 LR
-265 SIHPEYSFLS
+265 SIPIGVHKLSFNG
-275 YGLGDEITLL
+275 GLISNISANVPSTNNSVGSTGNKSISQTA
-285 SSKDKFSDKQ
+285 
-295 RIVELTRYPLEPEK
+295 
-309 NNAIIANTQ
+309 NNALINSIKANEI
-318 LSFEDLQKQAEETQE
+318 LA
-333 VVDGFINED
+333 GN
-342 GTING
+342 
-347 SKVDGLPDAEFVIED
+347 
-362 GSITANKI
+362 ITADNL
-370 AANAITTD
+370 AANCITAD
-378 KLNAGAVTAE
+378 
-388 KIDAGAI
+388 KIDAKAITADKIKAVVIEAI
-395 NAGHISAGTITANS
+395 NAS
-409 AIIDDLAIGTAKIAN
+409 
-424 GAITNAKIEDA
+424 IEEA
-435 AIDSAKI
+435 TIDSAKI
-442 DKLAVNSAHIQNAA
+442 DVSEIASIVAKDLVVGNAQITDLEA
-456 IGTAKIEDAAIT
+456 EKIKTGNLIADVMKANAIT
-468 NAKIGKLA
+468 AINLNASNATIDSAKIG
-476 VGEANIANA
+476 
-485 SITDAKIKNLS
+485 NLS
-496 AEKITTGDLSTDR
+496 SDKMST
-509 LKANVIDAINAY
+509 NVIDAINAY

-572 GDLEADKIT
+572 GNLSADKIT

-631 AGSIDVTKINSET
+631 AGSIDATKINSET

-680 KIVKASI
+680 KIAKVSI

-741 QATPKTRVQI
+741 QATPRTRVQI

-790 TDKIK
+790 TDKIR
-795 DEAIGSSKLNV
+795 DEAIGSSKLNI

-871 MIAANTIKADKIDLL
+871 MIAANTIKSDKIDLL

-905 DGKDG
+905 DGEDG
-910 VGTVEIN
+910 IGTVEIN

-1080 LNVIGCSQGHHVF
+1080 LNIIGCSQGHHIF

>member
-1 MLILLDKN
+1 MYSVSPIYLN
-9 KVKIA
+9 K
-14 ALTQLKDYYIK
+14 IK
-25 EKINTE
+25 EPTRTVAIKVIIGDRILDNTE
-31 EVLAFSLSFADEN
+31 VQSLN
-44 NNLIEEE
+44 
-51 CYIETEE
+51 
-58 QRYIVK
+58 
-64 AIKNQ
+64 
-69 STLSRYECKLDLEE
+69 
-83 LKSKLHLEGFNSVT
+83 
-97 LTVGETIR
+97 
-105 LAIAGTGWSVE
+105 VE
-116 DKEAPARKR
+116 Y
-125 SLKLDATNALDII
+125 T
-138 NKAIKKFSCEIRF
+138 
-151 NTKEKIIIV
+151 
-160 KEKFGNNKGVYF
+160 FGNNGIPAIGGVTSSKLSLELLRIGNTPSYF
-172 SDQLNLKAL
+172 TTQTIKPSVAIDDGIGNLMWVPL
-181 NTTSD
+181 
-186 TLDFATRMYVRG
+186 G
-198 KDGLTFSDINNGK
+198 TFYPNPDSIKRTDNKVSIECFDIIEN
-211 DYVEDFSYSNKIINV
+211 YSNVKYESGLKYPTSVTNVVNELKNKYKVIFKDAVLPNVNVKVLPTGSIRDVLMIIAELLTANCLVNRDNEIEFRSFNTVEFDLDTNNYIDFTLKSDSNIKISKLICKKGEDIFQCGDDTGATLEFEN
-226 LWSDARY
+226 
-233 TDKESMLEDAEL
+233 ESISSNAEL
-245 KIKDICKP
+245 KVIYDRMFPFTYPSYDLKVQGMPHLECGDIVKLTD
-253 KKSYDVD
+253 KKSV
-260 ILDLA
+260 LR
-265 SIHPEYSFLS
+265 SIPIGVHKLSFNG
-275 YGLGDEITLL
+275 GLISNISVNVPST
-285 SSKDKFSDKQ
+285 
-295 RIVELTRYPLEPEK
+295 
-309 NNAIIANTQ
+309 NNSVGSTGNKSISQTANTA
-318 LSFEDLQKQAEETQE
+318 L
-333 VVDGFINED
+333 INSIKANEILA
-342 GTING
+342 GN
-347 SKVDGLPDAEFVIED
+347 
-362 GSITANKI
+362 ITADNL
-370 AANAITTD
+370 AVNCITAD
-378 KLNAGAVTAE
+378 
-388 KIDAGAI
+388 KIDAKAITADKIKAVVIEAI
-395 NAGHISAGTITANS
+395 NAS
-409 AIIDDLAIGTAKIAN
+409 
-424 GAITNAKIEDA
+424 IEEA
-435 AIDSAKI
+435 TIDSAKI
-442 DKLAVNSAHIQNAA
+442 DVAEIASIVAKDLVVGNAQITDLEA
-456 IGTAKIEDAAIT
+456 EKIKTGNLIADVMKANAIT
-468 NAKIGKLA
+468 AINLNASNATIDSAKIG
-476 VGEANIANA
+476 
-485 SITDAKIKNLS
+485 NLS
-496 AEKITTGDLSTDR
+496 SDKMST
-509 LKANVIDAINAY
+509 NVIDAINAY

-536 AHKITTGDLSADRI
+536 ANKIATGDLSADRI

-572 GDLEADKIT
+572 GNLSADKIT

-631 AGSIDVTKINSET
+631 AGSIDATKINSET

-680 KIVKASI
+680 KIAKASI

-726 GKLSIADN
+726 GELSIADN

-772 DSEKG
+772 DSERG
-777 VLAPEGLNSNVVT
+777 ILAPEGLNSNVVT

-795 DEAIGSSKLNV
+795 DEAIGSSKLNI

-839 LDINGLVSFD
+839 LDISGLVSFD
-849 ALDKTLQ
+849 TFDKTLQ
-856 PIFDVQGDK
+856 PIFNVQGDK

-871 MIAANTIKADKIDLL
+871 MIATNTIKADKIDLL

-1039 INNKVKYSTGNNSL
+1039 IDNKVKYSTGNNSL

>member
-1 MLILLDKN
+1 MYSVSPIYLN
-9 KVKIA
+9 K
-14 ALTQLKDYYIK
+14 IK
-25 EKINTE
+25 EPTRTVAIKVIIGDRILDNTE
-31 EVLAFSLSFADEN
+31 VQSLN
-44 NNLIEEE
+44 
-51 CYIETEE
+51 
-58 QRYIVK
+58 
-64 AIKNQ
+64 
-69 STLSRYECKLDLEE
+69 
-83 LKSKLHLEGFNSVT
+83 
-97 LTVGETIR
+97 
-105 LAIAGTGWSVE
+105 VE
-116 DKEAPARKR
+116 Y
-125 SLKLDATNALDII
+125 T
-138 NKAIKKFSCEIRF
+138 
-151 NTKEKIIIV
+151 
-160 KEKFGNNKGVYF
+160 FGNNGIPAIGGVTSSKLSLELLRIGNTPSYF
-172 SDQLNLKAL
+172 TTQTIKPSVAIDDGIGNLMWVPL
-181 NTTSD
+181 
-186 TLDFATRMYVRG
+186 G
-198 KDGLTFSDINNGK
+198 TFYPNPDSIKRTDNKVSIECFDII
-211 DYVEDFSYSNKIINV
+211 ESYSNVKYESGLKYPTSVTNVVNELKNKYKVIFKDAVLPNVNVKVLPTGSIRDVLTIIAELLTANCLVNRDNEIEFRSFNIVEFNLDTNNYIDFTLKSDSNIKISKLICKKGEDIFQYGDDTGATLEFENENIV
-226 LWSDARY
+226 SNTELKVIYDRMFPFTYPSYDLKVQGMPHLECGDIIKL
-233 TDKESMLEDAEL
+233 TDK
-245 KIKDICKP
+245 
-253 KKSYDVD
+253 KS
-260 ILDLA
+260 ILR
-265 SIHPEYSFLS
+265 SIPIGAHKLSFNG
-275 YGLGDEITLL
+275 GLISNISANVPSTNNSVGSTGNKSISQTA
-285 SSKDKFSDKQ
+285 
-295 RIVELTRYPLEPEK
+295 
-309 NNAIIANTQ
+309 NNALINSIKANEI
-318 LSFEDLQKQAEETQE
+318 LA
-333 VVDGFINED
+333 GN
-342 GTING
+342 
-347 SKVDGLPDAEFVIED
+347 
-362 GSITANKI
+362 ITADNL
-370 AANAITTD
+370 AANCITAD
-378 KLNAGAVTAE
+378 
-388 KIDAGAI
+388 KIDAKAITADKIKAVVIEAI
-395 NAGHISAGTITANS
+395 NAS
-409 AIIDDLAIGTAKIAN
+409 
-424 GAITNAKIEDA
+424 IEEA
-435 AIDSAKI
+435 TIDSAKI
-442 DKLAVNSAHIQNAA
+442 DVAEIASIVAKDLVVGNAQITDLEA
-456 IGTAKIEDAAIT
+456 EKIKTGNLIADVMKANAIT
-468 NAKIGKLA
+468 AINLNASNATIDSAKIG
-476 VGEANIANA
+476 
-485 SITDAKIKNLS
+485 NLS
-496 AEKITTGDLSTDR
+496 ADKMAT
-509 LKANVIDAINAY
+509 NVIDAINAY

-572 GDLEADKIT
+572 GNLSADKIT

-631 AGSIDVTKINSET
+631 AGSIDATKINSET

-680 KIVKASI
+680 KIAKASI

-726 GKLSIADN
+726 GELSIADN

-777 VLAPEGLNSNVVT
+777 ILDPEGLNSNVVT

-905 DGKDG
+905 DGEDG
-910 VGTVEIN
+910 IGTVEIN

-978 RASAKFR
+978 RTSAKFR

>member
-1 MLILLDKN
+1 MYSVSPIYLN
-9 KVKIA
+9 K
-14 ALTQLKDYYIK
+14 IK
-25 EKINTE
+25 EPTRTVAIKVIIGDRILDNTE
-31 EVLAFSLSFADEN
+31 VQSLN
-44 NNLIEEE
+44 
-51 CYIETEE
+51 
-58 QRYIVK
+58 
-64 AIKNQ
+64 
-69 STLSRYECKLDLEE
+69 
-83 LKSKLHLEGFNSVT
+83 
-97 LTVGETIR
+97 
-105 LAIAGTGWSVE
+105 VE
-116 DKEAPARKR
+116 Y
-125 SLKLDATNALDII
+125 T
-138 NKAIKKFSCEIRF
+138 
-151 NTKEKIIIV
+151 
-160 KEKFGNNKGVYF
+160 FGNNGIPAIGGVTSSKLSLELLRIGNTPSYF
-172 SDQLNLKAL
+172 TTQTIKPSVAIDDGIGNLMWVPL
-181 NTTSD
+181 
-186 TLDFATRMYVRG
+186 G
-198 KDGLTFSDINNGK
+198 TFYPNPDSIKRTDNKISIECFDII
-211 DYVEDFSYSNKIINV
+211 ESYSNVKYESGLKYPTSVTNVVNELKNKYKVIFKDTVLPNVNVKVLPTGSIRDVLMIIAELLTANCLVNRDNEIEFRSFNTVEFDLDTNNYIDFTLKSDSNIKISKLICKKGEDIFQCGDDTGATLEFENESISSNTELKV
-226 LWSDARY
+226 IYDRMFPFTYPSYDLKVQGMPHLECGDIIKL
-233 TDKESMLEDAEL
+233 TDK
-245 KIKDICKP
+245 
-253 KKSYDVD
+253 KSV
-260 ILDLA
+260 LR
-265 SIHPEYSFLS
+265 SIPIGVHKLSFNG
-275 YGLGDEITLL
+275 GLISNISANVPST
-285 SSKDKFSDKQ
+285 
-295 RIVELTRYPLEPEK
+295 
-309 NNAIIANTQ
+309 NNSVGSTGNKSISQTANTA
-318 LSFEDLQKQAEETQE
+318 L
-333 VVDGFINED
+333 INSIKANEILA
-342 GTING
+342 GN
-347 SKVDGLPDAEFVIED
+347 
-362 GSITANKI
+362 ITADNL
-370 AANAITTD
+370 AANCITAD
-378 KLNAGAVTAE
+378 
-388 KIDAGAI
+388 KIDAKAITADKIKAVVIEAI
-395 NAGHISAGTITANS
+395 NAS
-409 AIIDDLAIGTAKIAN
+409 
-424 GAITNAKIEDA
+424 IEEA
-435 AIDSAKI
+435 TIDSAKI
-442 DKLAVNSAHIQNAA
+442 DVAEI
-456 IGTAKIEDAAIT
+456 
-468 NAKIGKLA
+468 
-476 VGEANIANA
+476 A
-485 SITDAKIKNLS
+485 SIVAKDLVVGNAQITDLE
-496 AEKITTGDLSTDR
+496 AEKIKTGNLIADVMKANAITAINLNASNATIDSAKIVNLSSDKMST
-509 LKANVIDAINAY
+509 NVIDAINAY

-572 GDLEADKIT
+572 GNLSADKIT

-631 AGSIDVTKINSET
+631 AGSIDATKINSET

-652 GELVANKI
+652 GKLVANKI

-675 TISGA
+675 AISGA
-680 KIVKASI
+680 KIAKASI

-772 DSEKG
+772 DSERG
-777 VLAPEGLNSNVVT
+777 ILAPEGLNSNVVT

-905 DGKDG
+905 DGEDG
-910 VGTVEIN
+910 IGTVEIN

>member
-1 MLILLDKN
+1 MYSVSPIYLN
-9 KVKIA
+9 K
-14 ALTQLKDYYIK
+14 IK
-25 EKINTE
+25 EPTRTVAIKVIIGDRILDNTE
-31 EVLAFSLSFADEN
+31 VQSLN
-44 NNLIEEE
+44 
-51 CYIETEE
+51 
-58 QRYIVK
+58 
-64 AIKNQ
+64 
-69 STLSRYECKLDLEE
+69 
-83 LKSKLHLEGFNSVT
+83 
-97 LTVGETIR
+97 
-105 LAIAGTGWSVE
+105 VE
-116 DKEAPARKR
+116 Y
-125 SLKLDATNALDII
+125 T
-138 NKAIKKFSCEIRF
+138 
-151 NTKEKIIIV
+151 
-160 KEKFGNNKGVYF
+160 FGNNGIPAIGGVTSSKLSLELLRIGNTPSYF
-172 SDQLNLKAL
+172 ITQTIKPSVAIDDGIGNLMWVPL
-181 NTTSD
+181 
-186 TLDFATRMYVRG
+186 G
-198 KDGLTFSDINNGK
+198 TFYPNPDSIKRTDNKISIECFDII
-211 DYVEDFSYSNKIINV
+211 ESYSNVKYESGLKYPTSVTNVVNELKNKYKVIFKDTVLPNVNVKVLPTGSIRDVLMIIAELLTANCLVNRDNEIEFRSFNTVEFNLDTNNYIDFTLKSDSNIKISKLICKKGE
-226 LWSDARY
+226 DIFQYGDDTGA
-233 TDKESMLEDAEL
+233 TLEFENENISSNAEL
-245 KIKDICKP
+245 KVIYDRMFPFTYPSYDLKVQGMPHLECGDIIKLTD
-253 KKSYDVD
+253 KKSV
-260 ILDLA
+260 LR
-265 SIHPEYSFLS
+265 SIPIGVHKLSFNG
-275 YGLGDEITLL
+275 GLISNISANVPST
-285 SSKDKFSDKQ
+285 
-295 RIVELTRYPLEPEK
+295 
-309 NNAIIANTQ
+309 NNSVGSTGNKSISQTANTA
-318 LSFEDLQKQAEETQE
+318 L
-333 VVDGFINED
+333 INSIKANEILA
-342 GTING
+342 GN
-347 SKVDGLPDAEFVIED
+347 
-362 GSITANKI
+362 ITADNL
-370 AANAITTD
+370 AANCITAD
-378 KLNAGAVTAE
+378 
-388 KIDAGAI
+388 KIDAKAITADKIKAVVIEAI
-395 NAGHISAGTITANS
+395 NAS
-409 AIIDDLAIGTAKIAN
+409 
-424 GAITNAKIEDA
+424 IEEA
-435 AIDSAKI
+435 TIDSAKI
-442 DKLAVNSAHIQNAA
+442 DVAEIASIVAKDLVVGNAQITDLEA
-456 IGTAKIEDAAIT
+456 EKIKTGNLIADVMKANAIT
-468 NAKIGKLA
+468 AINLNASNATIDSAKIG
-476 VGEANIANA
+476 
-485 SITDAKIKNLS
+485 NLS
-496 AEKITTGDLSTDR
+496 SDKMST
-509 LKANVIDAINAY
+509 NVIDAINAY

-599 ATIGDAVISSAKIA
+599 ATIGSAVISAAKIA
-613 NLDASKITTGTLN
+613 NLDASKITTGTLS

-631 AGSIDVTKINSET
+631 AGSIDATKINSET

-680 KIVKASI
+680 KIAKASI

-741 QATPKTRVQI
+741 QATPRTRVQI

-777 VLAPEGLNSNVVT
+777 VLAPEGLNNNVVT

-795 DEAIGSSKLNV
+795 DEAIGSSKLNI

-856 PIFDVQGDK
+856 PMFDVQGDK

-905 DGKDG
+905 DGEDG
-910 VGTVEIN
+910 IGTVEIN

-956 GVTNTGTAATDVR
+956 GVTNIGTAATDVR

-1065 QASVSIDKSSGAYGG
+1065 QASVSIDKSFGAYGG
-1080 LNVIGCSQGHHVF
+1080 LNIIGCSQGHHVF

>member
-1 MLILLDKN
+1 MYSVSPIYLN
-9 KVKIA
+9 K
-14 ALTQLKDYYIK
+14 IK
-25 EKINTE
+25 EPTRTVAIKVIIGDRILDNTE
-31 EVLAFSLSFADEN
+31 VQSLN
-44 NNLIEEE
+44 
-51 CYIETEE
+51 
-58 QRYIVK
+58 
-64 AIKNQ
+64 
-69 STLSRYECKLDLEE
+69 
-83 LKSKLHLEGFNSVT
+83 
-97 LTVGETIR
+97 
-105 LAIAGTGWSVE
+105 VE
-116 DKEAPARKR
+116 Y
-125 SLKLDATNALDII
+125 T
-138 NKAIKKFSCEIRF
+138 
-151 NTKEKIIIV
+151 
-160 KEKFGNNKGVYF
+160 FGNNGIPAIGGVTSSKLSLELLRIGNTPSYF
-172 SDQLNLKAL
+172 TTQTIKPSVAIDDGIGNLMWVPLGTFYPNPDSIKRTDNKVSIECFDIIESYSNVKHESGLKYPTSVTNVVNELKNKYKVIFKDVVLPNVNVKVLPTGSIRDVLMIIAEL
-181 NTTSD
+181 LTVNCLVNRDNEIEFRSFNTVEFD
-186 TLDFATRMYVRG
+186 L
-198 KDGLTFSDINNGK
+198 DINN
-211 DYVEDFSYSNKIINV
+211 YIDFTLKSDSNIKISKLICKKGENIFQYGDDTGATLEFENESISSNTELKVIYDRMFPFTYPSYDLKVQGMPHLECGDIIK
-226 LWSDARY
+226 L
-233 TDKESMLEDAEL
+233 TDK
-245 KIKDICKP
+245 
-253 KKSYDVD
+253 KSV
-260 ILDLA
+260 LR
-265 SIHPEYSFLS
+265 SIPIGVHKLSFNG
-275 YGLGDEITLL
+275 GLISNISANVPST
-285 SSKDKFSDKQ
+285 
-295 RIVELTRYPLEPEK
+295 
-309 NNAIIANTQ
+309 NNSVGSTGNKSISQTANTA
-318 LSFEDLQKQAEETQE
+318 L
-333 VVDGFINED
+333 INSIKANEILA
-342 GTING
+342 GN
-347 SKVDGLPDAEFVIED
+347 
-362 GSITANKI
+362 ITADNLS
-370 AANAITTD
+370 ANCITAD
-378 KLNAGAVTAE
+378 
-388 KIDAGAI
+388 KIDAKAITADKIKAVVIEAI
-395 NAGHISAGTITANS
+395 NAS
-409 AIIDDLAIGTAKIAN
+409 
-424 GAITNAKIEDA
+424 IEEA
-435 AIDSAKI
+435 TIDSAKI
-442 DKLAVNSAHIQNAA
+442 DVAEIASIVAKDLVVGNAQITDLEA
-456 IGTAKIEDAAIT
+456 EKIKTGNLIADVMKANAIT
-468 NAKIGKLA
+468 AINLNASNATIDSAKIG
-476 VGEANIANA
+476 
-485 SITDAKIKNLS
+485 NLS
-496 AEKITTGDLSTDR
+496 ADKMST
-509 LKANVIDAINAY
+509 NVIDAINAY

-572 GDLEADKIT
+572 DNLSADKIT

-599 ATIGDAVISSAKIA
+599 ATIGSAVISAAKIA
-613 NLDASKITTGTLN
+613 NLDASKITTGTLS

-631 AGSIDVTKINSET
+631 AGSIDATKINSET

-652 GELVANKI
+652 GKLVANKI

-680 KIVKASI
+680 KIAKASI
-687 SEAQIAKAT
+687 SEAQIANAT

-726 GKLSIADN
+726 GKLLIADN

-790 TDKIK
+790 TDKIR
-795 DEAIGSSKLNV
+795 DEAIGSSKLNI

-905 DGKDG
+905 DGEDG
-910 VGTVEIN
+910 IGTVEIN

-991 LYATNATLAGILY
+991 LHATNATLAGILY

-1065 QASVSIDKSSGAYGG
+1065 QGSVLIDRGSGAYGG
-1080 LNVIGCSQGHHVF
+1080 LNIIGCSQGHHVF

>member
-1 MLILLDKN
+1 MYSVSPIYLN
-9 KVKIA
+9 K
-14 ALTQLKDYYIK
+14 IK
-25 EKINTE
+25 EPTRTVAIKVIIGDRILDNTE
-31 EVLAFSLSFADEN
+31 VQSLN
-44 NNLIEEE
+44 
-51 CYIETEE
+51 
-58 QRYIVK
+58 
-64 AIKNQ
+64 
-69 STLSRYECKLDLEE
+69 
-83 LKSKLHLEGFNSVT
+83 
-97 LTVGETIR
+97 
-105 LAIAGTGWSVE
+105 VE
-116 DKEAPARKR
+116 Y
-125 SLKLDATNALDII
+125 T
-138 NKAIKKFSCEIRF
+138 
-151 NTKEKIIIV
+151 
-160 KEKFGNNKGVYF
+160 FGNNGIPAIGGVTSSKLSLELLRIGNTPSYF
-172 SDQLNLKAL
+172 TTQTIKPFVAIDDGIGNLMWVPL
-181 NTTSD
+181 
-186 TLDFATRMYVRG
+186 G
-198 KDGLTFSDINNGK
+198 TFYPNPDSIKRTDNKVSIECFDII
-211 DYVEDFSYSNKIINV
+211 ESYSNVKYESGLKYPTSVTNVVNELKNKYKVIFKDVVLPNVNVKVLPTGSIRDVLMIIAELLTANCLVNRDNEIEFRSFNTVEFDLDTNNYIDFTLKSDSNIKISKLICKKGE
-226 LWSDARY
+226 DIFQYGDDTGA
-233 TDKESMLEDAEL
+233 TLEFENENISSNAEL
-245 KIKDICKP
+245 KVIYDRMFPFTYPSYDLKVQGMPHLECGDIIKLTD
-253 KKSYDVD
+253 KKSV
-260 ILDLA
+260 LR
-265 SIHPEYSFLS
+265 SIPIGVHKLSFNG
-275 YGLGDEITLL
+275 GLISNISANVPST
-285 SSKDKFSDKQ
+285 
-295 RIVELTRYPLEPEK
+295 
-309 NNAIIANTQ
+309 NNSVGSTGNKSISQTANTA
-318 LSFEDLQKQAEETQE
+318 L
-333 VVDGFINED
+333 INSIKANEILA
-342 GTING
+342 GN
-347 SKVDGLPDAEFVIED
+347 
-362 GSITANKI
+362 ITADNL
-370 AANAITTD
+370 AANCITAD
-378 KLNAGAVTAE
+378 
-388 KIDAGAI
+388 KIDAKAITADKIKAVVIEAI
-395 NAGHISAGTITANS
+395 NAS
-409 AIIDDLAIGTAKIAN
+409 
-424 GAITNAKIEDA
+424 IEEA
-435 AIDSAKI
+435 TIDSAKI
-442 DKLAVNSAHIQNAA
+442 DVAEIASIVAKDLVVGNAQITDLEA
-456 IGTAKIEDAAIT
+456 EKIKTGNLIADVMKANAIT
-468 NAKIGKLA
+468 AINLNASNATIDSAKIG
-476 VGEANIANA
+476 
-485 SITDAKIKNLS
+485 NLS
-496 AEKITTGDLSTDR
+496 ADKMAT
-509 LKANVIDAINAY
+509 NVIDAINAY

-536 AHKITTGDLSADRI
+536 ANKITTGDLSADRI

-599 ATIGDAVISSAKIA
+599 ATIGSAVISAAKIA
-613 NLDASKITTGTLN
+613 NLDASKITTGTLS

-631 AGSIDVTKINSET
+631 AGSIDATKINSET

-660 ASGEIKVGNANIVDG
+660 ESGEIKVGNANIVDG

-680 KIVKASI
+680 KIAKASI

-741 QATPKTRVQI
+741 QVTPRTRVQI

-772 DSEKG
+772 DSERG
-777 VLAPEGLNSNVVT
+777 ILAPEGLNSNVVT

-795 DEAIGSSKLNV
+795 DEAIGSSKLNI

-839 LDINGLVSFD
+839 LDVNGLVSFD

-1053 ELKDTNFMVNSA
+1053 ELKDTNFIVNSA

>member
-1 MLILLDKN
+1 MYSVSPIYLN
-9 KVKIA
+9 K
-14 ALTQLKDYYIK
+14 IK
-25 EKINTE
+25 EPTRTVAIKVIIGDRILDNTE
-31 EVLAFSLSFADEN
+31 VQSLN
-44 NNLIEEE
+44 
-51 CYIETEE
+51 
-58 QRYIVK
+58 
-64 AIKNQ
+64 
-69 STLSRYECKLDLEE
+69 
-83 LKSKLHLEGFNSVT
+83 
-97 LTVGETIR
+97 
-105 LAIAGTGWSVE
+105 VE
-116 DKEAPARKR
+116 Y
-125 SLKLDATNALDII
+125 T
-138 NKAIKKFSCEIRF
+138 
-151 NTKEKIIIV
+151 
-160 KEKFGNNKGVYF
+160 FGNNGIPAIGGVTSSKLSLELLRIGNTPSYF
-172 SDQLNLKAL
+172 TTQTIKPSVAIDDGIGNLMWVPL
-181 NTTSD
+181 
-186 TLDFATRMYVRG
+186 G
-198 KDGLTFSDINNGK
+198 TFYPNPDSIKRTDNKISIECFDII
-211 DYVEDFSYSNKIINV
+211 ESYSNVKYESGLKYPTSVTNVVNELKNKYKVIFKDTVLPNVNVKVLPTGSIRDVLMIIAELLTANCLVNRDNEIEFRSFNTVEFNLDTNNYIDFTLKSDSNIKISKLICKKGE
-226 LWSDARY
+226 DIFQYGDDIGA
-233 TDKESMLEDAEL
+233 TLEFQNENISSNAEL
-245 KIKDICKP
+245 KVIYDRMFPFTYPSYDLKVQGMPHLECGDIIKLTD
-253 KKSYDVD
+253 KKSV
-260 ILDLA
+260 LR
-265 SIHPEYSFLS
+265 SIPIGVHKLSFNG
-275 YGLGDEITLL
+275 GLISNISANVPSTNNSVGSTGNKSISQTA
-285 SSKDKFSDKQ
+285 
-295 RIVELTRYPLEPEK
+295 
-309 NNAIIANTQ
+309 NNALINSIKANEI
-318 LSFEDLQKQAEETQE
+318 LA
-333 VVDGFINED
+333 GN
-342 GTING
+342 
-347 SKVDGLPDAEFVIED
+347 
-362 GSITANKI
+362 ITADNL
-370 AANAITTD
+370 AANCITAD
-378 KLNAGAVTAE
+378 
-388 KIDAGAI
+388 KIDAKAITADKIKAVVIEAI
-395 NAGHISAGTITANS
+395 NAS
-409 AIIDDLAIGTAKIAN
+409 
-424 GAITNAKIEDA
+424 IEEA
-435 AIDSAKI
+435 TIDSAKI
-442 DKLAVNSAHIQNAA
+442 DVAEIASIVAKDLVVGNAQITDLEA
-456 IGTAKIEDAAIT
+456 EKIKTGNLIADVMKANAIT
-468 NAKIGKLA
+468 AINLNASNATIDSAKIG
-476 VGEANIANA
+476 
-485 SITDAKIKNLS
+485 NLS
-496 AEKITTGDLSTDR
+496 ADKMST
-509 LKANVIDAINAY
+509 NVIDAINAY

-536 AHKITTGDLSADRI
+536 ANKIITGDLSADRI

-555 SAINLSTD
+555 SAINVSTD

-572 GDLEADKIT
+572 GNLSADKIT

-613 NLDASKITTGTLN
+613 NLDASKITTGTLS

-631 AGSIDVTKINSET
+631 AGSIDATKINSET

-680 KIVKASI
+680 KIAKASI

-741 QATPKTRVQI
+741 QATPRTRVQI

-790 TDKIK
+790 TDKIR
-795 DEAIGSSKLNV
+795 DEAIGSSKLNI

-905 DGKDG
+905 DGEDG
-910 VGTVEIN
+910 IGTVEIN

-1080 LNVIGCSQGHHVF
+1080 LNIIGCSQGHHIF

>member
-1 MLILLDKN
+1 MYSVSPIYLN
-9 KVKIA
+9 K
-14 ALTQLKDYYIK
+14 IK
-25 EKINTE
+25 EPTRTVAIKVIIGDRILDNTE
-31 EVLAFSLSFADEN
+31 VQSLN
-44 NNLIEEE
+44 
-51 CYIETEE
+51 
-58 QRYIVK
+58 
-64 AIKNQ
+64 
-69 STLSRYECKLDLEE
+69 
-83 LKSKLHLEGFNSVT
+83 
-97 LTVGETIR
+97 
-105 LAIAGTGWSVE
+105 VE
-116 DKEAPARKR
+116 Y
-125 SLKLDATNALDII
+125 T
-138 NKAIKKFSCEIRF
+138 
-151 NTKEKIIIV
+151 
-160 KEKFGNNKGVYF
+160 FGNNGIPAIGGVTSSKLSLELLRIGNTPSYF
-172 SDQLNLKAL
+172 TTQTIKPFVAIDDGIGNLMWVPL
-181 NTTSD
+181 
-186 TLDFATRMYVRG
+186 G
-198 KDGLTFSDINNGK
+198 TFYPNPDSIKRTDNKISIECFDII
-211 DYVEDFSYSNKIINV
+211 ESYSNVKYESGLKYPTSVTNVVNELKNKYKVIFKDTVLPNVNVKVLPTGSIRDVLMIIAELLTANCLVNRDNEIEFRSFNTVEFDLDTNNYIDFTLKSDSNIKISKLICKKGEDIFQCGDDTGATLEFENESISSNTELKV
-226 LWSDARY
+226 IYDRMFPFTYPSYDLKVQGMPHLECGDIIKL
-233 TDKESMLEDAEL
+233 TDK
-245 KIKDICKP
+245 
-253 KKSYDVD
+253 KSV
-260 ILDLA
+260 LR
-265 SIHPEYSFLS
+265 SIPIGVHKLSFNG
-275 YGLGDEITLL
+275 GLISNISANVPST
-285 SSKDKFSDKQ
+285 
-295 RIVELTRYPLEPEK
+295 
-309 NNAIIANTQ
+309 NNSVGSTGNKSISQTANTA
-318 LSFEDLQKQAEETQE
+318 L
-333 VVDGFINED
+333 INSIKANEILA
-342 GTING
+342 GN
-347 SKVDGLPDAEFVIED
+347 
-362 GSITANKI
+362 ITADNL
-370 AANAITTD
+370 AANCITAD
-378 KLNAGAVTAE
+378 
-388 KIDAGAI
+388 KIDAKAITADKIKAVVIEAI
-395 NAGHISAGTITANS
+395 NAS
-409 AIIDDLAIGTAKIAN
+409 
-424 GAITNAKIEDA
+424 IEEA
-435 AIDSAKI
+435 TIDSAKI
-442 DKLAVNSAHIQNAA
+442 DVAEIASIVAKDLVVGNAQITDLEA
-456 IGTAKIEDAAIT
+456 EKIKTGNLIADVMKANAIT
-468 NAKIGKLA
+468 AINLNASNATIDSAKIG
-476 VGEANIANA
+476 
-485 SITDAKIKNLS
+485 NLS
-496 AEKITTGDLSTDR
+496 SDKMST
-509 LKANVIDAINAY
+509 NVIDAINAY

-572 GDLEADKIT
+572 GNLSADKIT

-631 AGSIDVTKINSET
+631 AGSIDATKINSET

-652 GELVANKI
+652 GKLVANKI

-675 TISGA
+675 AISGA
-680 KIVKASI
+680 KIAKASI

-772 DSEKG
+772 DSERG
-777 VLAPEGLNSNVVT
+777 ILAPEGLNSNVVT

-905 DGKDG
+905 DGEDG
-910 VGTVEIN
+910 IGTVEIN

>member
-1 MLILLDKN
+1 
-9 KVKIA
+9 
-14 ALTQLKDYYIK
+14 
-25 EKINTE
+25 
-31 EVLAFSLSFADEN
+31 
-44 NNLIEEE
+44 
-51 CYIETEE
+51 
-58 QRYIVK
+58 
-64 AIKNQ
+64 
-69 STLSRYECKLDLEE
+69 
-83 LKSKLHLEGFNSVT
+83 
-97 LTVGETIR
+97 
-105 LAIAGTGWSVE
+105 
-116 DKEAPARKR
+116 
-125 SLKLDATNALDII
+125 
-138 NKAIKKFSCEIRF
+138 
-151 NTKEKIIIV
+151 
-160 KEKFGNNKGVYF
+160 
-172 SDQLNLKAL
+172 
-181 NTTSD
+181 
-186 TLDFATRMYVRG
+186 
-198 KDGLTFSDINNGK
+198 
-211 DYVEDFSYSNKIINV
+211 
-226 LWSDARY
+226 
-233 TDKESMLEDAEL
+233 
-245 KIKDICKP
+245 
-253 KKSYDVD
+253 
-260 ILDLA
+260 
-265 SIHPEYSFLS
+265 
-275 YGLGDEITLL
+275 
-285 SSKDKFSDKQ
+285 
-295 RIVELTRYPLEPEK
+295 
-309 NNAIIANTQ
+309 
-318 LSFEDLQKQAEETQE
+318 
-333 VVDGFINED
+333 
-342 GTING
+342 
-347 SKVDGLPDAEFVIED
+347 
-362 GSITANKI
+362 
-370 AANAITTD
+370 
-378 KLNAGAVTAE
+378 
-388 KIDAGAI
+388 
-395 NAGHISAGTITANS
+395 
-409 AIIDDLAIGTAKIAN
+409 
-424 GAITNAKIEDA
+424 
-435 AIDSAKI
+435 
-442 DKLAVNSAHIQNAA
+442 
-456 IGTAKIEDAAIT
+456 
-468 NAKIGKLA
+468 
-476 VGEANIANA
+476 
-485 SITDAKIKNLS
+485 
-496 AEKITTGDLSTDR
+496 
-509 LKANVIDAINAY
+509 
-521 IGDATIDSAKIGNLD
+521 
-536 AHKITTGDLSADRI
+536 
-550 KAGVI
+550 
-555 SAINLSTD
+555 
-563 TATINSAKI
+563 
-572 GDLEADKIT
+572 
-581 TGDISTDR
+581 

-631 AGSIDVTKINSET
+631 AGSIDATKINSET

-680 KIVKASI
+680 KIAKASI

-741 QATPKTRVQI
+741 QATPRTRVQI

-777 VLAPEGLNSNVVT
+777 ILAPEGLNSNVVT

-795 DEAIGSSKLNV
+795 DEAIGSSKLNI

-856 PIFDVQGDK
+856 PMFDVQGDK

-910 VGTVEIN
+910 IGTVEIN

-956 GVTNTGTAATDVR
+956 GVTNTGTATTDVR

-1053 ELKDTNFMVNSA
+1053 ELKDTNFMVNSS

-1080 LNVIGCSQGHHVF
+1080 LNIIGCSQGHHIF

>member
-1 MLILLDKN
+1 MYSVSPIYLN
-9 KVKIA
+9 K
-14 ALTQLKDYYIK
+14 IK
-25 EKINTE
+25 EPTRTVAIKVIIGDRILDNTE
-31 EVLAFSLSFADEN
+31 VQSLN
-44 NNLIEEE
+44 
-51 CYIETEE
+51 
-58 QRYIVK
+58 
-64 AIKNQ
+64 
-69 STLSRYECKLDLEE
+69 
-83 LKSKLHLEGFNSVT
+83 
-97 LTVGETIR
+97 
-105 LAIAGTGWSVE
+105 VE
-116 DKEAPARKR
+116 Y
-125 SLKLDATNALDII
+125 T
-138 NKAIKKFSCEIRF
+138 
-151 NTKEKIIIV
+151 
-160 KEKFGNNKGVYF
+160 FGNNGIPAIGGVTSSKLSLELLRIGNTPSYF
-172 SDQLNLKAL
+172 TTQTIKPSVAIDDGIGNLMWVPL
-181 NTTSD
+181 
-186 TLDFATRMYVRG
+186 G
-198 KDGLTFSDINNGK
+198 TFYPNPDSIKRTDNKVSIECFDII
-211 DYVEDFSYSNKIINV
+211 ESYSNVKYESGLKYPTSVTNVVNELKNKYKVIFKDVVLPNVNVKVLPTGSIRDVLMIIAELFTANCLVNRDNEIEFRSFNTVEFDLDTNNYIDFTLKSDSNIKISKLICKKGEEIFQYGDDTGATLEFEN
-226 LWSDARY
+226 
-233 TDKESMLEDAEL
+233 ESISSNAEL
-245 KIKDICKP
+245 KVIYDRMFPFTYPSYDLKVQGMPHLECGDIIKLTD
-253 KKSYDVD
+253 KKSV
-260 ILDLA
+260 LR
-265 SIHPEYSFLS
+265 SIPIGVHKLSFNG
-275 YGLGDEITLL
+275 GLI
-285 SSKDKFSDKQ
+285 SNISANVPSA
-295 RIVELTRYPLEPEK
+295 
-309 NNAIIANTQ
+309 NNSVGSTGNKSISQTANTA
-318 LSFEDLQKQAEETQE
+318 L
-333 VVDGFINED
+333 INSIKANEILA
-342 GTING
+342 GN
-347 SKVDGLPDAEFVIED
+347 
-362 GSITANKI
+362 ITADNL
-370 AANAITTD
+370 AANCITAD
-378 KLNAGAVTAE
+378 
-388 KIDAGAI
+388 KIDAKAITADKIKAVVIEAI
-395 NAGHISAGTITANS
+395 NAS
-409 AIIDDLAIGTAKIAN
+409 
-424 GAITNAKIEDA
+424 IEEA
-435 AIDSAKI
+435 TIDSAKI
-442 DKLAVNSAHIQNAA
+442 DVAEIASIVAKDLVVGNAQITDLEA
-456 IGTAKIEDAAIT
+456 EKIKTGNLIADIMKANAIT
-468 NAKIGKLA
+468 AINLNASNATIDSAKIG
-476 VGEANIANA
+476 
-485 SITDAKIKNLS
+485 NLS
-496 AEKITTGDLSTDR
+496 ADKMST
-509 LKANVIDAINAY
+509 NVIDAINAY

-572 GDLEADKIT
+572 GNLSADKIT
-581 TGDISTDR
+581 TGDIDTDR

-599 ATIGDAVISSAKIA
+599 ATIGSAVISAAKIA
-613 NLDASKITTGTLN
+613 DLDASKITTGTLS

-631 AGSIDVTKINSET
+631 AGSIDATKINSET

-652 GELVANKI
+652 EELVANKI

-680 KIVKASI
+680 KIAKASI

-777 VLAPEGLNSNVVT
+777 VLAPEGLNSDVVT

>member
-1 MLILLDKN
+1 MYSVSPIYLN
-9 KVKIA
+9 K
-14 ALTQLKDYYIK
+14 IK
-25 EKINTE
+25 EPTRTVAIKVIIGDRILDNTE
-31 EVLAFSLSFADEN
+31 VQSLN
-44 NNLIEEE
+44 
-51 CYIETEE
+51 
-58 QRYIVK
+58 
-64 AIKNQ
+64 
-69 STLSRYECKLDLEE
+69 
-83 LKSKLHLEGFNSVT
+83 
-97 LTVGETIR
+97 
-105 LAIAGTGWSVE
+105 VE
-116 DKEAPARKR
+116 Y
-125 SLKLDATNALDII
+125 T
-138 NKAIKKFSCEIRF
+138 
-151 NTKEKIIIV
+151 
-160 KEKFGNNKGVYF
+160 FGNNGIPAIGGVTSSKLSLELLRIGNTPSYF
-172 SDQLNLKAL
+172 TTQTIKPSVAIDDGIGNLMWVPL
-181 NTTSD
+181 
-186 TLDFATRMYVRG
+186 G
-198 KDGLTFSDINNGK
+198 TFYPNPDSIKRTDNKISIECFDII
-211 DYVEDFSYSNKIINV
+211 ESYSNVKYESGLKYPTSVTNVVNELKNKYKVIFKDTVLPNVNVKVLPTGSIRDVLMIIAELLTANCLVNRDNEIEFRSFNTVEFNLDTNNYIDFTLKSDSNIKISKLICKKGE
-226 LWSDARY
+226 DIFQYGDDIGA
-233 TDKESMLEDAEL
+233 TLEFQNENISSNAEL
-245 KIKDICKP
+245 KVIYDRMFPFTYPSYDLKVQGMPHLECGDIIKLTD
-253 KKSYDVD
+253 KKSV
-260 ILDLA
+260 LR
-265 SIHPEYSFLS
+265 SIPIGVHKLSFNG
-275 YGLGDEITLL
+275 GLISNISANVPSTNNSVGSTGNKSISQTA
-285 SSKDKFSDKQ
+285 
-295 RIVELTRYPLEPEK
+295 
-309 NNAIIANTQ
+309 NNALINSIKANEI
-318 LSFEDLQKQAEETQE
+318 LA
-333 VVDGFINED
+333 GN
-342 GTING
+342 
-347 SKVDGLPDAEFVIED
+347 
-362 GSITANKI
+362 ITADNL
-370 AANAITTD
+370 AANCITAD
-378 KLNAGAVTAE
+378 
-388 KIDAGAI
+388 KIDAKAITADKIKAVVIEAI
-395 NAGHISAGTITANS
+395 NAS
-409 AIIDDLAIGTAKIAN
+409 
-424 GAITNAKIEDA
+424 IEEA
-435 AIDSAKI
+435 TIDSAKI
-442 DKLAVNSAHIQNAA
+442 DVAEIASIVAKDLVVGNAQITDLEA
-456 IGTAKIEDAAIT
+456 EKIKTGNLIADVMKANAIT
-468 NAKIGKLA
+468 AINLNASNATIDSAKIG
-476 VGEANIANA
+476 
-485 SITDAKIKNLS
+485 NLS
-496 AEKITTGDLSTDR
+496 ADKMST
-509 LKANVIDAINAY
+509 NVIDAINAY

-536 AHKITTGDLSADRI
+536 ANKIITGDLSADRI

-555 SAINLSTD
+555 SAINVSTD

-572 GDLEADKIT
+572 GNLSADKIT

-631 AGSIDVTKINSET
+631 AGSIDATKINSET

-680 KIVKASI
+680 KIAKASI

-741 QATPKTRVQI
+741 QATPRTRVQI

-777 VLAPEGLNSNVVT
+777 ILAPEGLNSNVVT

-795 DEAIGSSKLNV
+795 DEAIGSSKLNI

-856 PIFDVQGDK
+856 PMFDVQGDK

-1080 LNVIGCSQGHHVF
+1080 LNVIGCSQGHHVL

>member
-1 MLILLDKN
+1 MYSVSPIYLN
-9 KVKIA
+9 K
-14 ALTQLKDYYIK
+14 IK
-25 EKINTE
+25 EPTRTVAIKVIIGDRILDNTE
-31 EVLAFSLSFADEN
+31 IQSLN
-44 NNLIEEE
+44 
-51 CYIETEE
+51 
-58 QRYIVK
+58 
-64 AIKNQ
+64 
-69 STLSRYECKLDLEE
+69 
-83 LKSKLHLEGFNSVT
+83 
-97 LTVGETIR
+97 
-105 LAIAGTGWSVE
+105 VE
-116 DKEAPARKR
+116 Y
-125 SLKLDATNALDII
+125 T
-138 NKAIKKFSCEIRF
+138 
-151 NTKEKIIIV
+151 
-160 KEKFGNNKGVYF
+160 FGNNGIPAIGGVTSSKLSLELLRIGNTPSYF
-172 SDQLNLKAL
+172 TTQTIKPSVAIDDGIGNLMWVPL
-181 NTTSD
+181 
-186 TLDFATRMYVRG
+186 G
-198 KDGLTFSDINNGK
+198 TFYPNPDSIKRTDNKISIECFDII
-211 DYVEDFSYSNKIINV
+211 ESYSNVKYESGLKYPTSVTNVVNELKNKYKVIFKDVALPNVNVKVLPTGSIRDVLMIIAEILTANCLVNRDNEIEFRSFNTVEFNLDTNNYIDFTLKSDSNIKISKLICKKGE
-226 LWSDARY
+226 DIFQYGDDTGA
-233 TDKESMLEDAEL
+233 TLEFENENISSNAEL
-245 KIKDICKP
+245 KVIYDRMFPFTYPSYDLKVQGMPHLECGDIIKLTD
-253 KKSYDVD
+253 KKSV
-260 ILDLA
+260 LR
-265 SIHPEYSFLS
+265 SIPIGVHKLSFNG
-275 YGLGDEITLL
+275 GLI
-285 SSKDKFSDKQ
+285 SNISANVPSA
-295 RIVELTRYPLEPEK
+295 
-309 NNAIIANTQ
+309 NNSVGSTGNKSISQTANTA
-318 LSFEDLQKQAEETQE
+318 L
-333 VVDGFINED
+333 INSIKANEILA
-342 GTING
+342 GN
-347 SKVDGLPDAEFVIED
+347 
-362 GSITANKI
+362 ITADNL
-370 AANAITTD
+370 AANCITAD
-378 KLNAGAVTAE
+378 
-388 KIDAGAI
+388 KIDAKAITADKIKAVVIEAI
-395 NAGHISAGTITANS
+395 NAS
-409 AIIDDLAIGTAKIAN
+409 
-424 GAITNAKIEDA
+424 IEEA
-435 AIDSAKI
+435 TIDSAKI
-442 DKLAVNSAHIQNAA
+442 DVAEIASIVAKDLVVGNAQITDLEA
-456 IGTAKIEDAAIT
+456 EKIKTGNLIADVMKANAIT
-468 NAKIGKLA
+468 AINLNASNATIDSAKIG
-476 VGEANIANA
+476 
-485 SITDAKIKNLS
+485 NLS
-496 AEKITTGDLSTDR
+496 ADKMST
-509 LKANVIDAINAY
+509 NVIDAINAY

-536 AHKITTGDLSADRI
+536 ANKIITGDLSADRI

-572 GDLEADKIT
+572 GNLSADKIT
-581 TGDISTDR
+581 TGDIDTDR

-599 ATIGDAVISSAKIA
+599 ATIGSAVISAAKIA

-631 AGSIDVTKINSET
+631 AGSIDATKINSET

-680 KIVKASI
+680 KIAKASI
-687 SEAQIAKAT
+687 SEAEIAKAT

-856 PIFDVQGDK
+856 PMFDVQGDK

-905 DGKDG
+905 DGKDDI
-910 VGTVEIN
+910 GTVEIN

-1053 ELKDTNFMVNSA
+1053 ELKDTNFIVNSA

>member
-1 MLILLDKN
+1 MYSVSPIYLN
-9 KVKIA
+9 K
-14 ALTQLKDYYIK
+14 IK
-25 EKINTE
+25 EPTRTVAIKVIIGDRILDNTE
-31 EVLAFSLSFADEN
+31 VQSLN
-44 NNLIEEE
+44 
-51 CYIETEE
+51 
-58 QRYIVK
+58 
-64 AIKNQ
+64 
-69 STLSRYECKLDLEE
+69 
-83 LKSKLHLEGFNSVT
+83 
-97 LTVGETIR
+97 
-105 LAIAGTGWSVE
+105 VE
-116 DKEAPARKR
+116 Y
-125 SLKLDATNALDII
+125 T
-138 NKAIKKFSCEIRF
+138 
-151 NTKEKIIIV
+151 
-160 KEKFGNNKGVYF
+160 FGNNGIPAIGGVTSSKLSLELLRIGNTPSYF
-172 SDQLNLKAL
+172 TTQTIKPSVAIDDGIGNLMWVPL
-181 NTTSD
+181 
-186 TLDFATRMYVRG
+186 G
-198 KDGLTFSDINNGK
+198 TFYPNPDSIKRTDNKVSIECFDII
-211 DYVEDFSYSNKIINV
+211 ESYSNVKYESGLKYPTSVTNVVNELKNKYKVIFKDVVLPNVNVKVLPTGSIRDVLMIIAELLTANCLVNRDNEIEFRSFNTVEFDLDTNNYIDFTLKSDSNIKISKLICKKGE
-226 LWSDARY
+226 DIFQYGDDTGAI
-233 TDKESMLEDAEL
+233 LEFENENIVSNAEL
-245 KIKDICKP
+245 KVIYDRMFPFTYPSYDLKVQGMPHLECGDIIKLTD
-253 KKSYDVD
+253 KKSV
-260 ILDLA
+260 LR
-265 SIHPEYSFLS
+265 SIPIGVHKLSFNG
-275 YGLGDEITLL
+275 GLI
-285 SSKDKFSDKQ
+285 SNISANVPSA
-295 RIVELTRYPLEPEK
+295 
-309 NNAIIANTQ
+309 NNSVGSTGNKSISQTANTA
-318 LSFEDLQKQAEETQE
+318 L
-333 VVDGFINED
+333 INSIKANEILA
-342 GTING
+342 GN
-347 SKVDGLPDAEFVIED
+347 
-362 GSITANKI
+362 ITADNL
-370 AANAITTD
+370 AANCITAD
-378 KLNAGAVTAE
+378 
-388 KIDAGAI
+388 KIDAKAITADKIKAVVIEAI
-395 NAGHISAGTITANS
+395 NAS
-409 AIIDDLAIGTAKIAN
+409 
-424 GAITNAKIEDA
+424 IEEA
-435 AIDSAKI
+435 TIDSAKI
-442 DKLAVNSAHIQNAA
+442 DVAEIASIVAKDLVVGNAQITDLEA
-456 IGTAKIEDAAIT
+456 EKIKTGNLIADVMKANAIT
-468 NAKIGKLA
+468 AINLNASNATIDSAKIG
-476 VGEANIANA
+476 
-485 SITDAKIKNLS
+485 NLS
-496 AEKITTGDLSTDR
+496 ADKMST
-509 LKANVIDAINAY
+509 NVIDAINAY

-536 AHKITTGDLSADRI
+536 SNKITTGDLSADRI

-572 GDLEADKIT
+572 GNLSADKIT
-581 TGDISTDR
+581 TGDIDTDR
-589 MKANAINAVN
+589 MKVNAINAVN
-599 ATIGDAVISSAKIA
+599 ATIGSAVISAAKIA
-613 NLDASKITTGTLN
+613 DLDASKITTGTLS

-631 AGSIDVTKINSET
+631 AGSIDATKINSET

-680 KIVKASI
+680 KIAKASI

-772 DSEKG
+772 DSERG
-777 VLAPEGLNSNVVT
+777 ILAPEGLNSNVVT

-905 DGKDG
+905 DGEDG
-910 VGTVEIN
+910 IGTVEIN

>member
-1 MLILLDKN
+1 MYSVSPIYLN
-9 KVKIA
+9 K
-14 ALTQLKDYYIK
+14 IK
-25 EKINTE
+25 EPTRTVAIKVIIGDRILDNTE
-31 EVLAFSLSFADEN
+31 VQSLN
-44 NNLIEEE
+44 
-51 CYIETEE
+51 
-58 QRYIVK
+58 
-64 AIKNQ
+64 
-69 STLSRYECKLDLEE
+69 
-83 LKSKLHLEGFNSVT
+83 
-97 LTVGETIR
+97 
-105 LAIAGTGWSVE
+105 VE
-116 DKEAPARKR
+116 Y
-125 SLKLDATNALDII
+125 T
-138 NKAIKKFSCEIRF
+138 
-151 NTKEKIIIV
+151 
-160 KEKFGNNKGVYF
+160 FGNNGIPAIGGVTSSKLSLELLRIGNTPSYF
-172 SDQLNLKAL
+172 TTQTIKPSVAIDDGIGNLMWVPL
-181 NTTSD
+181 
-186 TLDFATRMYVRG
+186 G
-198 KDGLTFSDINNGK
+198 TFYPNPDSIKRTDNKVSIECFDIIEN
-211 DYVEDFSYSNKIINV
+211 YSNVKYESGLKYPTSVTNVVNELKNKYKVIFKDAVLPNVNVKVLPTGSIRDALMIIAELLTANCLVNRDNEIEFRSFNTVEFDLDTNNYIDFTLKSDSNIKISKLICKKGEDIFQCGDDTGATLEFEN
-226 LWSDARY
+226 
-233 TDKESMLEDAEL
+233 ESISSNAEL
-245 KIKDICKP
+245 KVIYDRMFPFTYPSYDLKVQGMPHLECGDIVKLTD
-253 KKSYDVD
+253 KKSV
-260 ILDLA
+260 LR
-265 SIHPEYSFLS
+265 SIPIGVHKLSFNG
-275 YGLGDEITLL
+275 GLISNISVNVPST
-285 SSKDKFSDKQ
+285 
-295 RIVELTRYPLEPEK
+295 
-309 NNAIIANTQ
+309 NNSVGSTGNKSISQTANTA
-318 LSFEDLQKQAEETQE
+318 L
-333 VVDGFINED
+333 INSIKANEILA
-342 GTING
+342 GN
-347 SKVDGLPDAEFVIED
+347 
-362 GSITANKI
+362 ITADNL
-370 AANAITTD
+370 AANCITAD
-378 KLNAGAVTAE
+378 
-388 KIDAGAI
+388 KIDAKAITADKIKAVVIEAI
-395 NAGHISAGTITANS
+395 NAS
-409 AIIDDLAIGTAKIAN
+409 
-424 GAITNAKIEDA
+424 IEEA
-435 AIDSAKI
+435 TIDSAKI
-442 DKLAVNSAHIQNAA
+442 DVAEIASIVAKDLVVGNAQITDLEA
-456 IGTAKIEDAAIT
+456 EKIKTGNLIADVMKANAIT
-468 NAKIGKLA
+468 AINLNASNATIDSAKIG
-476 VGEANIANA
+476 
-485 SITDAKIKNLS
+485 NLS
-496 AEKITTGDLSTDR
+496 SDKMST
-509 LKANVIDAINAY
+509 NVIDAINAY

-536 AHKITTGDLSADRI
+536 ANKIATGDLSADRI

-572 GDLEADKIT
+572 GNLSADKIT

-631 AGSIDVTKINSET
+631 AGSIDATKINSET

-680 KIVKASI
+680 KIAKASI

-726 GKLSIADN
+726 GELSIADN

-772 DSEKG
+772 DSERG
-777 VLAPEGLNSNVVT
+777 ILAPEGLNSNVVT

-795 DEAIGSSKLNV
+795 DEAIGSSKLNI

-839 LDINGLVSFD
+839 LDISGLVSFD
-849 ALDKTLQ
+849 TFDKTLQ
-856 PIFDVQGDK
+856 PIFNVQGDK

-871 MIAANTIKADKIDLL
+871 MIATNTIKADKIDLL

>member
-1 MLILLDKN
+1 MYSVSPIYLN
-9 KVKIA
+9 K
-14 ALTQLKDYYIK
+14 IK
-25 EKINTE
+25 EPTRTVAIKVIIGDRILDNTE
-31 EVLAFSLSFADEN
+31 VQSLN
-44 NNLIEEE
+44 
-51 CYIETEE
+51 
-58 QRYIVK
+58 
-64 AIKNQ
+64 
-69 STLSRYECKLDLEE
+69 
-83 LKSKLHLEGFNSVT
+83 
-97 LTVGETIR
+97 
-105 LAIAGTGWSVE
+105 VE
-116 DKEAPARKR
+116 Y
-125 SLKLDATNALDII
+125 T
-138 NKAIKKFSCEIRF
+138 
-151 NTKEKIIIV
+151 
-160 KEKFGNNKGVYF
+160 FGNNGIPAIGGVTSSKLSLELLRIGNTPSYF
-172 SDQLNLKAL
+172 TTQTIKPSVAIDDGIGNLMWVPL
-181 NTTSD
+181 
-186 TLDFATRMYVRG
+186 G
-198 KDGLTFSDINNGK
+198 TFYPNPDSIKRTDNKISIECFDII
-211 DYVEDFSYSNKIINV
+211 ESYSNVKYESGLKYPTSVTNVVNELKNKYKVIFKDVVLPNVNVKVLPTGSIRDVLMIIAELLTANCLVNRDNEIEFRSFNTVEFDLDTNNYIDFTLKSDSNIKISKLICKKGE
-226 LWSDARY
+226 DIFQYGDDTGA
-233 TDKESMLEDAEL
+233 TLEFQNENISSNAEL
-245 KIKDICKP
+245 KVIYDRMFPFTYPSYDLKVQGMPHLECGDIIKLTD
-253 KKSYDVD
+253 KKSVLRSIPIGVHKLSFNGGLISNISANVPSTNNSVGSTGNKSISQTANTALINSIKANE
-260 ILDLA
+260 ILAGNITADNLA
-265 SIHPEYSFLS
+265 A
-275 YGLGDEITLL
+275 
-285 SSKDKFSDKQ
+285 
-295 RIVELTRYPLEPEK
+295 
-309 NNAIIANTQ
+309 NCIIA
-318 LSFEDLQKQAEETQE
+318 D
-333 VVDGFINED
+333 
-342 GTING
+342 
-347 SKVDGLPDAEFVIED
+347 
-362 GSITANKI
+362 
-370 AANAITTD
+370 
-378 KLNAGAVTAE
+378 
-388 KIDAGAI
+388 KIDAKAITADKIKAVVIEAI
-395 NAGHISAGTITANS
+395 NAS
-409 AIIDDLAIGTAKIAN
+409 
-424 GAITNAKIEDA
+424 IEEA
-435 AIDSAKI
+435 TIDSAKI
-442 DKLAVNSAHIQNAA
+442 DVAEIASIVAKDLVVGNAQITDLEAEKIKTGNLIADVMKANSITAINLNASNA
-456 IGTAKIEDAAIT
+456 TIDS
-468 NAKIGKLA
+468 AKIG
-476 VGEANIANA
+476 
-485 SITDAKIKNLS
+485 NLS
-496 AEKITTGDLSTDR
+496 ADKMST
-509 LKANVIDAINAY
+509 NVIDAINAY

-536 AHKITTGDLSADRI
+536 ADKIITGDLSADRI

-572 GDLEADKIT
+572 GNLNADKIT
-581 TGDISTDR
+581 TGDIDTDR
-589 MKANAINAVN
+589 LKANAINAVN
-599 ATIGDAVISSAKIA
+599 ATIGSAVISAAKIA
-613 NLDASKITTGTLN
+613 NLDASKITTGTLS

-631 AGSIDVTKINSET
+631 AGSIDATKINSET

-680 KIVKASI
+680 KIAKASI
-687 SEAQIAKAT
+687 SEAEIAKAT

-726 GKLSIADN
+726 GKLSIEDN

-741 QATPKTRVQI
+741 QATPRTRVQI

-777 VLAPEGLNSNVVT
+777 ILAPEGLNSNVVT

-856 PIFDVQGDK
+856 PVFDVQGDK

-932 SINTDGTAEINQA
+932 SINTDGTAEINQV

-1136 DLTICEK
+1136 DLTICER

-1157 NSSWDGWGFYAN
+1157 NSSLDGWGFYAN